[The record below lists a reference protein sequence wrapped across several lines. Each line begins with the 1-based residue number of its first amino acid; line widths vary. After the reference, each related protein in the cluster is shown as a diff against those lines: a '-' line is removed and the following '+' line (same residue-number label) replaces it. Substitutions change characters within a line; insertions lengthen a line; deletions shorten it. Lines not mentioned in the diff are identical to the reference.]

1 MLLRKDAECFS
12 VRSEDS
18 VRETEG
24 DRERERETEGE
35 RERERREKRGKEKRL
50 GREDRGRERLRER
63 SRGAKDT
70 DRAGRGTENRT
81 GALGEPLRIFWGSP
95 VNVNMGSVTGA
106 ILKTLLL
113 LSTQNWNRVE
123 AGNSYDC
130 DDPLVSALPQASFS
144 SSSELSSSHGPG
156 FARLNRRD
164 GAGGWSPLVSNKYQ
178 WLQIDLGER
187 MEVTAVATQG
197 GYGSSNWVT
206 SYLLMFSDSGRNWK
220 QYRQEDSIWGFLGNA
235 NADSVVYYRLQPS
248 VKARFLRFLPL
259 EWNPKGRIGM
269 RIEVFGCAYRS
280 EVVDLDGKS
289 SLLYRFDQK
298 SLNSI
303 KDIISLKFK
312 TMQSDGILLH
322 REGPNGDHITLQ
334 LRRGKLFLLINS
346 GEAKL
351 PSTPTLINLT
361 LGSLLDDQHWHSVLI
376 QHLGKQVNFTV
387 DEHRHHFHTQGEFNY
402 LDLDYEISFGGIP
415 APGKSLSFP
424 HKNFRGC
431 LENLYY
437 NGVDIIDL
445 VKQQN
450 PQVNIMGNV
459 SFSCSQPQS
468 LPVTFLSSR
477 SYLELPGSSGEDEVS
492 TTFQFR
498 TWNKAGLLLFSEL
511 QLVSGGLLLFLSDGK
526 LKLSL
531 YQPGKLPS
539 DITAGVGLNDGQ
551 WHSVSLSAKRTQL
564 IVVVDSHVASA
575 VPSLGSEQVY
585 SGGTYYF
592 GGCPDKSF
600 GSKCKSP
607 LGGFQ
612 GCMRLISISNKV
624 VDLISVQQGALGNFS
639 DLQIDSCGISDRCLP
654 NYCEH
659 GGECSQSWSTFHC
672 NCTNTGYRGATCHNS
687 IYEQSCEAYKHKGN
701 TSGFYYIDSDGS
713 GPLGPFLLYCNMTE
727 TAWTIIQHNGSD
739 LTRVRNTNPENPHAG
754 FFEYVASME
763 QLQATI
769 NRAEHCEQELT
780 YYCKKSR
787 LVNKQDGSPLSWW
800 VGRTN
805 ETQTYWGGSSPD
817 PQKCACGLEGNC
829 IDAQYYCNCDA
840 DHNEWTNDTGL
851 LSYKEHLPVTKI
863 VITDTGRPHSEA
875 AYKLGPLLCR
885 GDRSFWNSASF
896 DTEASYLHFP
906 TFHGELSA
914 DVSFFFKTT
923 ASSGVFLENL
933 GITDFIRI
941 ELRSPTVVT
950 FSFDVGNGPF
960 EISVQSPTHFNDNQW
975 HYVKVERNMKEA
987 SIQVDQLIPKTQP
1000 APTDGHVLLQLNSQ
1014 LFVGGTATRQRG
1026 FLGCIRSLQ
1035 LNGMALDL
1043 EERAQVTP
1051 EVQPGCRGHCSSYG
1065 KLCRN
1070 GGKCR
1075 EKPSGF
1081 FCDCTFSAFTGPFC
1095 SNEISAYFGSGSS
1108 VIYNFHENYFLSK
1121 NSSSHAAPF
1130 HGDTKLSREMIK
1142 FSFRTTRTPSLLL
1155 FVSSFY
1161 KEYLSVIIA
1170 KNGSL
1175 QIRYKLNR
1183 YQEPDVVNFDFKN
1196 MADGQLHH
1204 IKINR
1209 EEGVVFVEIDENT
1222 RRQVYLSSGTE
1233 FSAVKSLVL
1242 GRILD
1247 HSDVDQE
1254 TALAAPV
1261 TVTGHVTESSCVA
1274 QAGTDATSRER
1285 THSFADHSGTIDD
1298 REPLTNTIK
1307 SDSAVIGGLIAVV
1320 IFILLCI
1327 TAIAVRIYQQKRL
1340 YKRNEAK
1347 RSENVDSAEAVLK
1360 SELNIQNAVNEN
1372 QKEYFF

>member
-1 MLLRKDAECFS
+1 
-12 VRSEDS
+12 
-18 VRETEG
+18 
-24 DRERERETEGE
+24 
-35 RERERREKRGKEKRL
+35 
-50 GREDRGRERLRER
+50 
-63 SRGAKDT
+63 
-70 DRAGRGTENRT
+70 
-81 GALGEPLRIFWGSP
+81 
-95 VNVNMGSVTGA
+95 MGSVTGA
-106 ILKTLLL
+106 VLKTLLL
-113 LSTQNWNRVE
+113 LSTPNWNRVL
-123 AGNSYDC
+123 AGNSYNC
-130 DDPLVSALPQASFS
+130 DDPLVSTLSQASFS

-187 MEVTAVATQG
+187 MEITAVATQG

-220 QYRQEDSIWGFLGNA
+220 QYRQEDSIWGFVGNA

-248 VKARFLRFLPL
+248 IKARFLRFIPL

-289 SLLYRFDQK
+289 CLLYRFDQK
-298 SLNSI
+298 SLSPI
-303 KDIISLKFK
+303 KDVISLKFK

-322 REGPNGDHITLQ
+322 REGQNGDHITLE

-346 GEAKL
+346 GDAKP
-351 PSTPTLINLT
+351 PSARAPVRLT

-376 QHLGKQVNFTV
+376 QRLGTQVNFTV
-387 DEHRHHFHTQGEFNY
+387 DGHRRRFRAQGEFSS
-402 LDLDYEISFGGIP
+402 LHLDYEISFGGIP
-415 APGKSLSFP
+415 APGKPVSFP
-424 HKNFRGC
+424 HKHFHGC
-431 LENLYY
+431 LENLFYD
-437 NGVDIIDL
+437 GVDIIDL
-445 VKQQN
+445 AKRQD
-450 PQVNIMGNV
+450 PQMIVMGNV

-468 LPVTFLSSR
+468 VPVTFLSPR
-477 SYLELPGSSGEDEVS
+477 SYLALPGSFGEDEIS
-492 TTFQFR
+492 ATFQFR
-498 TWNKAGLLLFSEL
+498 TWNKAGLLLFTEL
-511 QLVSGGLLLFLSDGK
+511 QLVSGGLLLFLNDGK
-526 LKLSL
+526 LKLHL
-531 YQPGKLPS
+531 YHPGKLPS

-551 WHSVSLSAKRTQL
+551 WHSVSLSAKRNYL
-564 IVVVDSHVASA
+564 SVVVDGQVASA
-575 VPSLGSEQVY
+575 SPSQGPEQIY
-585 SGGTYYF
+585 SGGIFYF
-592 GGCPDKSF
+592 GGCPDSSF

-612 GCMRLISISNKV
+612 GCMRLISIRHEV
-624 VDLISVQQGALGNFS
+624 VDLISLQPGALGNFS
-639 DLQIDSCGISDRCLP
+639 DLQIDSCGITDRCLP

-659 GGECSQSWSTFHC
+659 GGECSQSWDTFHC
-672 NCTNTGYRGATCHNS
+672 NCANTGYRGATCHNS

-701 TSGFYYIDSDGS
+701 TSGFYYIDADGS
-713 GPLGPFLLYCNMTE
+713 GPLEPFLLYCNMTE
-727 TAWTIIQHNGSD
+727 TAWTIIQHNGSGV
-739 LTRVRNTNPENPHAG
+739 TRVRNTNPENPYTG

-787 LVNKQDGSPLSWW
+787 LVSKEDGAPLSWW

-805 ETQTYWGGSSPD
+805 ETQTYWGGSLPD
-817 PQKCACGLEGNC
+817 PQKCTCGLEGNC
-829 IDAQYYCNCDA
+829 VDSQYYCNCDA
-840 DHNEWTNDTGL
+840 DRNEWTNDTGF
-851 LSYKEHLPVTKI
+851 LSYKEHLPVTRI

-885 GDRSFWNSASF
+885 GDKLFWNSASF
-896 DTEASYLHFP
+896 NTEASYLHFP

-941 ELRSPTVVT
+941 ELRSPAVVT

-960 EISVQSPTHFNDNQW
+960 EISVQSPTHFSDNQW
-975 HYVKVERNMKEA
+975 HHVRVERNMKEA
-987 SIQVDQLIPKTQP
+987 SVRVDQLSPKTQP
-1000 APTDGHVLLQLNSQ
+1000 APADGHVLLQLNSQ
-1014 LFVGGTATRQRG
+1014 LFV
-1026 FLGCIRSLQ
+1026 
-1035 LNGMALDL
+1035 
-1043 EERAQVTP
+1043 
-1051 EVQPGCRGHCSSYG
+1051 
-1065 KLCRN
+1065 
-1070 GGKCR
+1070 
-1075 EKPSGF
+1075 
-1081 FCDCTFSAFTGPFC
+1081 
-1095 SNEISAYFGSGSS
+1095 EISAYFGSGSS
-1108 VIYNFHENYFLSK
+1108 VIYNFQENYSLSK
-1121 NSSSHAAPF
+1121 NSSSHAASF
-1130 HGDTKLSREMIK
+1130 HGDTRLSRETIK

-1155 FVSSFY
+1155 YLSSFY
-1161 KEYLSVIIA
+1161 KEYLSVILA

-1204 IKINR
+1204 VKINR
-1209 EEGVVFVEIDENT
+1209 EEAVVFVEIDESM
-1222 RRQVYLSSGTE
+1222 RRQVHLASGTE
-1233 FSAVKSLVL
+1233 LSAVRSLVL
-1242 GRILD
+1242 GRIIE

-1254 TALAAPV
+1254 TALAGAQGFLGCLSAVQVSHVAPLKAALQPSRPAPI
-1261 TVTGHVTESSCVA
+1261 TVSGHVTESSCVA

-1285 THSFADHSGTIDD
+1285 THSFADHSGTRDD
-1298 REPLTNTIK
+1298 REPLTKTIK

-1327 TAIAVRIYQQKRL
+1327 AAIAVRIYQQKRL

-1347 RSENVDSAEAVLK
+1347 RSENVDNAEAVLK
-1360 SELNIQNAVNEN
+1360 SELNIQNPVKEN

>member
-1 MLLRKDAECFS
+1 MR
-12 VRSEDS
+12 
-18 VRETEG
+18 
-24 DRERERETEGE
+24 
-35 RERERREKRGKEKRL
+35 
-50 GREDRGRERLRER
+50 
-63 SRGAKDT
+63 
-70 DRAGRGTENRT
+70 
-81 GALGEPLRIFWGSP
+81 P
-95 VNVNMGSVTGA
+95 VTGA
-106 ILKTLLL
+106 VLKTLLL
-113 LSTQNWNRVE
+113 LSTPNWNRVL

-130 DDPLVSALPQASFS
+130 DDPLVSALSQASFS
-144 SSSELSSSHGPG
+144 SSSELSSSYGPG

-187 MEVTAVATQG
+187 MEITAVATQG

-220 QYRQEDSIWGFLGNA
+220 QYRQEDSIWGFSGNA

-248 VKARFLRFLPL
+248 IKARFLRFIPL
-259 EWNPKGRIGM
+259 EWNPRGRIGM

-289 SLLYRFDQK
+289 CLLYRFDQK
-298 SLNSI
+298 SLSPI

-322 REGPNGDHITLQ
+322 RQGQNGDHITLE
-334 LRRGKLFLLINS
+334 LRRGKLFLVINS

-351 PSTPTLINLT
+351 PSTHSPISLT

-376 QHLGKQVNFTV
+376 QRLGKQVNFTV
-387 DEHRHHFHTQGEFNY
+387 DEHRHRFHAQGEFSY
-402 LDLDYEISFGGIP
+402 LHLDYEISFGGIP
-415 APGKSLSFP
+415 APGKSASFP
-424 HKNFRGC
+424 HKHFHGC

-437 NGVDIIDL
+437 NGVDVIDL
-445 VKQQN
+445 AKQQN
-450 PQVNIMGNV
+450 PQIIIMGNV
-459 SFSCSQPQS
+459 LFSCSEPQS
-468 LPVTFLSSR
+468 VPVTFLSPR
-477 SYLELPGSSGEDEVS
+477 SYLALPGSSGENEVS
-492 TTFQFR
+492 ATFQFR
-498 TWNKAGLLLFSEL
+498 TWNKEGLLLFSEL
-511 QLVSGGLLLFLSDGK
+511 QLVSGGLLLFLNDGR
-526 LKLSL
+526 LKVNL
-531 YQPGKLPS
+531 YHPGKLPS
-539 DITAGVGLNDGQ
+539 DITAG
-551 WHSVSLSAKRTQL
+551 
-564 IVVVDSHVASA
+564 
-575 VPSLGSEQVY
+575 
-585 SGGTYYF
+585 
-592 GGCPDKSF
+592 CPDNSF

-612 GCMRLISISNKV
+612 GCMRLISINHKM
-624 VDLISVQQGALGNFS
+624 VDLISVQQESLGNFS
-639 DLQIDSCGISDRCLP
+639 DLQIDSCGITDRCLP

-659 GGECSQSWSTFHC
+659 GGQCSQTWDTFHC

-687 IYEQSCEAYKHKGN
+687 IYEQSCEAYKHRGN
-701 TSGFYYIDSDGS
+701 TSGFYYIDADGS
-713 GPLGPFLLYCNMTE
+713 GPLEPFLLYCNMTE
-727 TAWTIIQHNGSD
+727 TAWTIIQHNGSEV
-739 LTRVRNTNPENPHAG
+739 TRVRGTNPENPYAG

-763 QLQATI
+763 QLQATV

-787 LVNKQDGSPLSWW
+787 LVNKEDGTPLSWW

-805 ETQTYWGGSSPD
+805 ETQTYWGGSLPD
-817 PQKCACGLEGNC
+817 PQKCTCGLEGNC
-829 IDAQYYCNCDA
+829 IDSQYYCNCDA
-840 DHNEWTNDTGL
+840 DRNEWTNDTGF

-863 VITDTGRPHSEA
+863 VITDTGRPHSAA

-885 GDRSFWNSASF
+885 GDRLFWNSASF
-896 DTEASYLHFP
+896 NTEASYLHFP

-941 ELRSPTVVT
+941 ELRSPAVVT

-960 EISVQSPTHFNDNQW
+960 EISVQSPTHFSDNQW
-975 HYVKVERNMKEA
+975 HHVRVERNTKEA
-987 SIQVDQLIPKTQP
+987 SVQVDQLSPRTQP
-1000 APTDGHVLLQLNSQ
+1000 APADGHVLLQLNSQ

-1043 EERAQVTP
+1043 EERAKVTP
-1051 EVQPGCRGHCSSYG
+1051 GVEPGCRGHCSSYG
-1065 KLCRN
+1065 KLCHN

-1081 FCDCTFSAFTGPFC
+1081 SCDCTSSAYAGPFC
-1095 SNEISAYFGSGSS
+1095 SDEISAYFGSGSS
-1108 VIYNFHENYFLSK
+1108 VIYNFQENYSLSK
-1121 NSSSHAAPF
+1121 NSSSHAASF
-1130 HGDTKLSREMIK
+1130 HGDMRLSRETIK

-1155 FVSSFY
+1155 YVNSFY

-1183 YQEPDVVNFDFKN
+1183 HQEPDVVNFDFKN

-1204 IKINR
+1204 VKINR
-1209 EEGVVFVEIDENT
+1209 EEAVVFVEIDGKA
-1222 RRQVYLSSGTE
+1222 RRQVHLASGTE
-1233 FSAVKSLVL
+1233 LSAVRSLVL
-1242 GRILD
+1242 GRILE

-1254 TALAAPV
+1254 TALAGAQGFLGCLSAVQVSHVVPLKAALHRSRPAPI
-1261 TVTGHVTESSCVA
+1261 TISGHVTESSCVA

-1285 THSFADHSGTIDD
+1285 THSFADHSGTRDD
-1298 REPLTNTIK
+1298 REPVTNTIK

-1340 YKRNEAK
+1340 YRRNEAK

-1360 SELNIQNAVNEN
+1360 SELNTQNAVSEN

>member
-1 MLLRKDAECFS
+1 
-12 VRSEDS
+12 
-18 VRETEG
+18 
-24 DRERERETEGE
+24 
-35 RERERREKRGKEKRL
+35 
-50 GREDRGRERLRER
+50 
-63 SRGAKDT
+63 
-70 DRAGRGTENRT
+70 
-81 GALGEPLRIFWGSP
+81 
-95 VNVNMGSVTGA
+95 MGSVTGA
-106 ILKTLLL
+106 VLKTLLL

-206 SYLLMFSDSGRNWK
+206 SYLLMFSDSGWNWK
-220 QYRQEDSIWGFLGNA
+220 QYRQEDSIWGFSGNA

-248 VKARFLRFLPL
+248 IKARFLRFLPL

-298 SLNSI
+298 SLSPI
-303 KDIISLKFK
+303 KDIVSLKFK

-334 LRRGKLFLLINS
+334 LRRGRLFLVINS

-351 PSTPTLINLT
+351 PSTSTLVNLT

-376 QHLGKQVNFTV
+376 QRLGKQVNFTV
-387 DEHRHHFHTQGEFNY
+387 DEHRHHFHAQGEFNFAN
-402 LDLDYEISFGGIP
+402 LDYEISFGGIP
-415 APGKSLSFP
+415 APGKSVSFP
-424 HKNFRGC
+424 HRNFHGC

-445 VKQQN
+445 AKQQK
-450 PQVNIMGNV
+450 PQLIAMGNV

-468 LPVTFLSSR
+468 MPVTFLSSR
-477 SYLELPGSSGEDEVS
+477 SYLALPDFSGEEEVS
-492 TTFQFR
+492 ATFQFR

-511 QLVSGGLLLFLSDGK
+511 QLVSRGILLFLSDGK
-526 LKLSL
+526 LKLNL

-551 WHSVSLSAKRTQL
+551 WHSVSLSAKKNHLSVAVDGQL
-564 IVVVDSHVASA
+564 ASA
-575 VPSLGSEQVY
+575 APPLGPEQIY
-585 SGGTYYF
+585 SDGTYYF

-612 GCMRLISISNKV
+612 GCMRLISIGGRV
-624 VDLISVQQGALGNFS
+624 VDLISVQQGSLGNFS
-639 DLQIDSCGISDRCLP
+639 DLQIDSCGISDRCSP

-659 GGECSQSWSTFHC
+659 GGECSQSWSAFHC

-687 IYEQSCEAYKHKGN
+687 IYEQSCEAYKHRGN

-713 GPLGPFLLYCNMTE
+713 GPLEPFLLYCNMTE
-727 TAWTIIQHNGSD
+727 TTWTIIQHNGSD
-739 LTRVRNTNPENPHAG
+739 LTRVRNTNPENPYAG

-769 NRAEHCEQELT
+769 NRAEHCEQEFT

-787 LVNKQDGSPLSWW
+787 LVNKQDGTPLSWW

-817 PQKCACGLEGNC
+817 LQKCSCGLEGNC
-829 IDAQYYCNCDA
+829 IDSQYYCNCDA
-840 DHNEWTNDTGL
+840 DRNEWTNDTGL

-863 VITDTGRPHSEA
+863 VITDTGRLHSEA

-975 HYVKVERNMKEA
+975 HHVRIERNMKEA
-987 SIQVDQLIPKTQP
+987 TLQVDQLTPKTQP
-1000 APTDGHVLLQLNSQ
+1000 APADGHVLLQLNSQ
-1014 LFVGGTATRQRG
+1014 LFV
-1026 FLGCIRSLQ
+1026 
-1035 LNGMALDL
+1035 
-1043 EERAQVTP
+1043 
-1051 EVQPGCRGHCSSYG
+1051 
-1065 KLCRN
+1065 
-1070 GGKCR
+1070 
-1075 EKPSGF
+1075 
-1081 FCDCTFSAFTGPFC
+1081 
-1095 SNEISAYFGSGSS
+1095 EISAYFGSGSS
-1108 VIYNFHENYFLSK
+1108 VIYNFQENYLLSK
-1121 NSSSHAAPF
+1121 NSSSHAASF
-1130 HGDTKLSREMIK
+1130 HGDMKLSREMIK

-1170 KNGSL
+1170 KNGSF

-1183 YQEPDVVNFDFKN
+1183 YQDPDVVNFDFKN

-1204 IKINR
+1204 IVINR
-1209 EEGVVFVEIDENT
+1209 EEGVVFIEIDNNT
-1222 RRQVYLSSGTE
+1222 RRQVHLSSGTE

-1242 GRILD
+1242 GRILE

-1254 TALAAPV
+1254 TALAGAQGFTGCLSAVQLSHVAPLKAALHPSHPDPV
-1261 TVTGHVTESSCVA
+1261 TVIGHVTESSCVA
-1274 QAGTDATSRER
+1274 QPGTDATSRER
-1285 THSFADHSGTIDD
+1285 THSFSDHSGTIDD
-1298 REPLTNTIK
+1298 KEPLANAIK

-1340 YKRNEAK
+1340 YKRSEAK

>member
-1 MLLRKDAECFS
+1 MRSIPGAVLR
-12 VRSEDS
+12 
-18 VRETEG
+18 
-24 DRERERETEGE
+24 
-35 RERERREKRGKEKRL
+35 
-50 GREDRGRERLRER
+50 
-63 SRGAKDT
+63 
-70 DRAGRGTENRT
+70 
-81 GALGEPLRIFWGSP
+81 
-95 VNVNMGSVTGA
+95 
-106 ILKTLLL
+106 TLLL
-113 LSTQNWNRVE
+113 LSTQNWNKVE

-187 MEVTAVATQG
+187 MEITSVATQG

-220 QYRQEDSIWGFLGNA
+220 QYRQEDSIWGFSGNV

-248 VKARFLRFLPL
+248 IKARFLRFIPL

-269 RIEVFGCAYRS
+269 RIEAFGCAYRS
-280 EVVDLDGKS
+280 EVIDLDGKS

-298 SLNSI
+298 SLSPI

-322 REGPNGDHITLQ
+322 RAGPSGDYITLE
-334 LRRGKLFLLINS
+334 LKRGKLFLLINS
-346 GEAKL
+346 GAARL
-351 PSTPTLINLT
+351 PSTHALVNLT

-376 QHLGKQVNFTV
+376 QRLGKQVNFTV
-387 DEHRHHFHTQGEFNY
+387 DEHRHRFHTQGEFSY
-402 LDLDYEISFGGIP
+402 LDLDYEISFGGIS
-415 APGKSLSFP
+415 APSKSVSFS
-424 HKNFRGC
+424 HNNFHGC
-431 LENLYY
+431 LENLYF

-445 VKQQN
+445 AKKQK
-450 PQVNIMGNV
+450 PQIVIKGNV

-468 LPVTFLSSR
+468 VPLTFLSSR
-477 SYLELPGSSGEDEVS
+477 SYLALSTFSREDEILVS
-492 TTFQFR
+492 FQFR

-511 QLVSGGLLLFLSDGK
+511 QLLSGGLLLLLSDGR
-526 LKLSL
+526 LKLNL
-531 YQPGKLPS
+531 HPPGKLPS
-539 DITAGVGLNDGQ
+539 DITAGVGLSNGQ
-551 WHSVSLSAKRTQL
+551 WHSIALYAKRNHL
-564 IVVVDSHVASA
+564 SLMVDGHMTSAS
-575 VPSLGSEQVY
+575 PLGTEIY

-592 GGCPDKSF
+592 GGCPEKSF
-600 GSKCKSP
+600 ASKCKSP

-612 GCMRLISISNKV
+612 GCMRLISISNEV
-624 VDLISVQQGALGNFS
+624 VDLILVQQGSLGNFS

-672 NCTNTGYRGATCHNS
+672 NCTNTGYTGATCHSS
-687 IYEQSCEAYKHKGN
+687 IYEQSCEAYKHRGN
-701 TSGFYYIDSDGS
+701 ASGLYYVDSDGS
-713 GPLGPFLLYCNMTE
+713 GPLGPFLLFCNMTE
-727 TAWTIIQHNGSD
+727 TAWTVIQHNGSD
-739 LTRVRNTNPENPHAG
+739 LTRVRNTHPGNPYAG
-754 FFEYVASME
+754 FFEYMASME

-769 NRAEHCEQELT
+769 NRAEHCEQELA

-787 LVNKQDGSPLSWW
+787 LVSQQDGTPFSWW

-805 ETQTYWGGSSPD
+805 ETQTYWGGSVPD
-817 PQKCACGLEGNC
+817 PQKCTCGLEGNC
-829 IDAQYYCNCDA
+829 IDDQYHCNCDA
-840 DHNEWTNDTGL
+840 DRSEWTNDTGF

-875 AYKLGPLLCR
+875 AYKLGPLICQ
-885 GDRSFWNSASF
+885 GDKSFWNSASF
-896 DTEASYLHFP
+896 NTEASYLHFP

-923 ASSGVFLENL
+923 ALSGVFLENL

-941 ELRSPTVVT
+941 ELRSPTTVT

-960 EISVQSPTHFNDNQW
+960 EISVQSPTQFNDNQW
-975 HYVKVERNMKEA
+975 HHVRVERNMKEA
-987 SIQVDQLIPKTQP
+987 SIQVDQLSPKIQAAP
-1000 APTDGHVLLQLNSQ
+1000 ADGHVLLQLNSQ

-1043 EERAQVTP
+1043 EERATVTP
-1051 EVQPGCRGHCSSYG
+1051 GVQPGCRGHCGSYG
-1065 KLCRN
+1065 KLCRH
-1070 GGKCR
+1070 GGRCR
-1075 EKPSGF
+1075 EKPRGF
-1081 FCDCTFSAFTGPFC
+1081 FCDCASSAYTGPFC
-1095 SNEISAYFGSGSS
+1095 AEEISAYFGSGSS
-1108 VIYNFHENYFLSK
+1108 VIYNFQENYSLSR

-1130 HGDTKLSREMIK
+1130 HGDMKLSREMIT

-1155 FVSSFY
+1155 YLSSFY

-1170 KNGSL
+1170 KNGSF

-1183 YQEPDVVNFDFKN
+1183 YQEPDVINFDFKS

-1204 IKINR
+1204 VKINR
-1209 EEGVVFVEIDENT
+1209 EEEVVFVEIDENA
-1222 RRQVYLSSGTE
+1222 RRQVFLSSGSE
-1233 FSAVKSLVL
+1233 FTAVKSLVL
-1242 GRILD
+1242 GRILE
-1247 HSDVDQE
+1247 HGEVDPDTSLAGAQGF
-1254 TALAAPV
+1254 TGCLSAVQLSHVAPLKAALRPSHPAPV
-1261 TVTGHVTESSCVA
+1261 TITGHVAESSCVA
-1274 QAGTDATSRER
+1274 PAGTDATSRER
-1285 THSFADHSGTIDD
+1285 THSFTDHSGTMDD
-1298 REPLTNTIK
+1298 REPLTNVIK

-1360 SELNIQNAVNEN
+1360 SELNVQNAVNEN

>member
-1 MLLRKDAECFS
+1 
-12 VRSEDS
+12 
-18 VRETEG
+18 
-24 DRERERETEGE
+24 
-35 RERERREKRGKEKRL
+35 
-50 GREDRGRERLRER
+50 
-63 SRGAKDT
+63 
-70 DRAGRGTENRT
+70 
-81 GALGEPLRIFWGSP
+81 
-95 VNVNMGSVTGA
+95 MGSITRAV
-106 ILKTLLL
+106 LKTLLL
-113 LSTQNWNRVE
+113 LSTPNWNKVL
-123 AGNSYDC
+123 AGNSYNC
-130 DDPLVSALPQASFS
+130 DDPLVSALSQASFS

-187 MEVTAVATQG
+187 MEITAVATQG

-220 QYRQEDSIWGFLGNA
+220 QYRQEDSIWGFSGNA

-248 VKARFLRFLPL
+248 IKARFLRFIPL

-298 SLNSI
+298 SLSPR

-322 REGPNGDHITLQ
+322 REGQSGDHITLE
-334 LRRGKLFLLINS
+334 LRKGKLFLLINS

-351 PSTPTLINLT
+351 PSTHTPITLT
-361 LGSLLDDQHWHSVLI
+361 LGSLLDDQHWHSVLV

-387 DEHRHHFHTQGEFNY
+387 DEHRHLFHAQGEFSY
-402 LDLDYEISFGGIP
+402 LHLDYE
-415 APGKSLSFP
+415 
-424 HKNFRGC
+424 
-431 LENLYY
+431 
-437 NGVDIIDL
+437 
-445 VKQQN
+445 
-450 PQVNIMGNV
+450 GNV
-459 SFSCSQPQS
+459 SFSCSQLQS
-468 LPVTFLSSR
+468 VPVTFLSPR
-477 SYLELPGSSGEDEVS
+477 SYLALPGSSRKDEVS
-492 TTFQFR
+492 ATFQFR
-498 TWNKAGLLLFSEL
+498 TWNKAGLLLFCEL
-511 QLVSGGLLLFLSDGK
+511 PLVSGGLLLFLNDGK
-526 LKLSL
+526 LKLNF
-531 YQPGKLPS
+531 YHPGKLSS
-539 DITAGVGLNDGQ
+539 DITAGAGLNDGQ
-551 WHSVSLSAKRTQL
+551 WHSISLFAKRNHL
-564 IVVVDSHVASA
+564 SVVVDGQVASA
-575 VPSLGSEQVY
+575 APSLGPEQIF

-592 GGCPDKSF
+592 GGCPDSSF
-600 GSKCKSP
+600 GSSCKSP
-607 LGGFQ
+607 FGGFQ

-624 VDLISVQQGALGNFS
+624 VDLISAQQGSLGNFS
-639 DLQIDSCGISDRCLP
+639 DLQIDSCGITDRCLP

-659 GGECSQSWSTFHC
+659 GGECSQSWDTFHC
-672 NCTNTGYRGATCHNS
+672 NCANTGYTGATCHNS

-701 TSGFYYIDSDGS
+701 TSGFYYVDADGS
-713 GPLGPFLLYCNMTE
+713 GPLEPFLLYCNMTE

-739 LTRVRNTNPENPHAG
+739 VTRVRNTSPENPYAG
-754 FFEYVASME
+754 FFQYVARME
-763 QLQATI
+763 QLQAAI

-805 ETQTYWGGSSPD
+805 ETQTYWGGSLPD
-817 PQKCACGLEGNC
+817 LQKCTCGLDGSC
-829 IDAQYYCNCDA
+829 IDSQYYCNCDA
-840 DHNEWTNDTGL
+840 DRNEWTNDTGF

-885 GDRSFWNSASF
+885 GDRLFWNSASF
-896 DTEASYLHFP
+896 NTEASYLHFP

-941 ELRSPTVVT
+941 ELRSPAIVT

-960 EISVQSPTHFNDNQW
+960 EISVQSPSHFSDNQW
-975 HYVKVERNMKEA
+975 HHVRVERNMKEA
-987 SIQVDQLIPKTQP
+987 SVQVDQLPPKTQP
-1000 APTDGHVLLQLNSQ
+1000 APADGHVLLQLNSQ

-1035 LNGMALDL
+1035 LNGVALDL
-1043 EERAQVTP
+1043 EERATVTP
-1051 EVQPGCRGHCSSYG
+1051 GVEPGCRGHCSSYG
-1065 KLCRN
+1065 KLCHH
-1070 GGKCR
+1070 GGRCR
-1075 EKPSGF
+1075 EKPRGF
-1081 FCDCTFSAFTGPFC
+1081 SCDCTLSAYTGPFC
-1095 SNEISAYFGSGSS
+1095 SDEISAYFGSGSS
-1108 VIYNFHENYFLSK
+1108 VIYNFQENYSLSR
-1121 NSSSHAAPF
+1121 NSSSHAASF
-1130 HGDTKLSREMIK
+1130 HGDTRLSRETIR

-1155 FVSSFY
+1155 YVSSFY

-1175 QIRYKLNR
+1175 QIRYKLNT

-1204 IKINR
+1204 VKIRR
-1209 EEGVVFVEIDENT
+1209 EEAVVFVEIDENA
-1222 RRQVYLSSGTE
+1222 RRQVHLASGTE
-1233 FSAVKSLVL
+1233 FSAVRSLVL
-1242 GRILD
+1242 GRILE
-1247 HSDVDQE
+1247 HSDVDQD
-1254 TALAAPV
+1254 TALAGAQGFLGCLSAVQLSHVAPLKAALHPSRPAPI
-1261 TVTGHVTESSCVA
+1261 TVSGHVTESSCVA

-1285 THSFADHSGTIDD
+1285 THSFADHSGTRDD
-1298 REPLTNTIK
+1298 REPLTNTIR

-1327 TAIAVRIYQQKRL
+1327 AAIAVRIYQQKRL
-1340 YKRNEAK
+1340 YQRNEAK

-1360 SELNIQNAVNEN
+1360 SELKIQNTVGEN

>member
-1 MLLRKDAECFS
+1 
-12 VRSEDS
+12 
-18 VRETEG
+18 
-24 DRERERETEGE
+24 
-35 RERERREKRGKEKRL
+35 
-50 GREDRGRERLRER
+50 
-63 SRGAKDT
+63 
-70 DRAGRGTENRT
+70 
-81 GALGEPLRIFWGSP
+81 
-95 VNVNMGSVTGA
+95 MGSVAGA
-106 ILKTLLL
+106 VLKTLLL
-113 LSTQNWNRVE
+113 LSTQNWNRVI

-130 DDPLVSALPQASFS
+130 DEPLVSALSPASFS

-187 MEVTAVATQG
+187 MEITAVATQG

-220 QYRQEDSIWGFLGNA
+220 QYRQEDSIWGFSGNA

-248 VKARFLRFLPL
+248 IKARFLRFIPL
-259 EWNPKGRIGM
+259 EWNPRGRIGM

-289 SLLYRFDQK
+289 SLVYRFDQN
-298 SLNSI
+298 SLSPI
-303 KDIISLKFK
+303 KDVISLKFK

-322 REGPNGDHITLQ
+322 REGQNGDHITLD

-346 GEAKL
+346 GETKL
-351 PSTPTLINLT
+351 PSAHTLINLT

-376 QHLGKQVNFTV
+376 QRLGRQVNFTV
-387 DEHRHHFHTQGEFNY
+387 DEHRHRFHAQGEFSY

-415 APGKSLSFP
+415 APGKSVSFP
-424 HKNFRGC
+424 HKNFHGC
-431 LENLYY
+431 LENLFY

-445 VKQQN
+445 AKQQK
-450 PQVNIMGNV
+450 PEIITMGNV
-459 SFSCSQPQS
+459 SFSCSQSQS
-468 LPVTFLSSR
+468 VPVTFLSPR
-477 SYLELPGSSGEDEVS
+477 SYLALPGFSGEDELS
-492 TTFQFR
+492 ATFQFR

-511 QLVSGGLLLFLSDGK
+511 QLVSGGLLLFLNDGK
-526 LKLSL
+526 LKLNL

-551 WHSVSLSAKRTQL
+551 WHSISLSAKRNHL
-564 IVVVDSHVASA
+564 SVVVDGQVASVA
-575 VPSLGSEQVY
+575 SSLGSEQTY

-592 GGCPDKSF
+592 GGCPDNSF
-600 GSKCKSP
+600 GSKCKNP

-612 GCMRLISISNKV
+612 GCMRLISVSNKV
-624 VDLISVQQGALGNFS
+624 VDLISVQQGSLGNFS
-639 DLQIDSCGISDRCLP
+639 DLQIDSCGITDRCLP

-659 GGECSQSWSTFHC
+659 GGECSQSWNTFHC
-672 NCTNTGYRGATCHNS
+672 NCANTGYTGATCHNS
-687 IYEQSCEAYKHKGN
+687 IYEQSCESYKHRGN
-701 TSGFYYIDSDGS
+701 TSGFYYIDTDGS
-713 GPLGPFLLYCNMTE
+713 GPLEPFLLYCNMTE
-727 TAWTIIQHNGSD
+727 TAWTVIQHNGSD
-739 LTRVRNTNPENPHAG
+739 LTRVRNTNPENPYAG

-769 NRAEHCEQELT
+769 NLADHCEQELT

-787 LVNKQDGSPLSWW
+787 LADKQDGRPLSWW

-805 ETQTYWGGSSPD
+805 ETQTYWGGSLPD
-817 PQKCACGLEGNC
+817 PQKCTCGLEGNC
-829 IDAQYYCNCDA
+829 IDSQYYCNCDA
-840 DHNEWTNDTGL
+840 DRNEWTNDTGF
-851 LSYKEHLPVTKI
+851 LSYKEHLPVRKI
-863 VITDTGRPHSEA
+863 VVTDTGRPHSEA

-896 DTEASYLHFP
+896 NTEASYLHFP

-941 ELRSPTVVT
+941 ELRSPAVVT

-975 HYVKVERNMKEA
+975 HHVKVERNMKEA
-987 SIQVDQLIPKTQP
+987 TIQVDQLLPKTQP

-1014 LFVGGTATRQRG
+1014 LFV
-1026 FLGCIRSLQ
+1026 
-1035 LNGMALDL
+1035 
-1043 EERAQVTP
+1043 
-1051 EVQPGCRGHCSSYG
+1051 
-1065 KLCRN
+1065 
-1070 GGKCR
+1070 
-1075 EKPSGF
+1075 
-1081 FCDCTFSAFTGPFC
+1081 
-1095 SNEISAYFGSGSS
+1095 EISAYFGSGSS
-1108 VIYNFHENYFLSK
+1108 VIYNFQENYSLSK
-1121 NSSSHAAPF
+1121 NSSSHAASF
-1130 HGDTKLSREMIK
+1130 HGDMKLSREMIK
-1142 FSFRTTRTPSLLL
+1142 FSFRTARAPSLLL
-1155 FVSSFY
+1155 YVSSFY

-1204 IKINR
+1204 VEINR
-1209 EEGVVFVEIDENT
+1209 EEGVLFVEIDDNA
-1222 RRQVYLSSGTE
+1222 RRQVHLSSGTE
-1233 FSAVKSLVL
+1233 LSAIKSLVL
-1242 GRILD
+1242 GRISEY
-1247 HSDVDQE
+1247 SDIDQE
-1254 TALAAPV
+1254 TALAGAQGFLGCLSAVQLSHVAPLKAALQPSHPAPV
-1261 TVTGHVTESSCVA
+1261 TISGHVTESSCVS

-1285 THSFADHSGTIDD
+1285 THSFADHSGTRDD
-1298 REPLTNTIK
+1298 REPLANAIR

-1327 TAIAVRIYQQKRL
+1327 AAIAVRIYQQKRL

-1360 SELNIQNAVNEN
+1360 SELNIQSAVNEN

>member
-1 MLLRKDAECFS
+1 
-12 VRSEDS
+12 
-18 VRETEG
+18 
-24 DRERERETEGE
+24 
-35 RERERREKRGKEKRL
+35 
-50 GREDRGRERLRER
+50 
-63 SRGAKDT
+63 
-70 DRAGRGTENRT
+70 
-81 GALGEPLRIFWGSP
+81 
-95 VNVNMGSVTGA
+95 MGSVTGA
-106 ILKTLLL
+106 VLKTLLL

-206 SYLLMFSDSGRNWK
+206 SYLLMFSDSGWNWK
-220 QYRQEDSIWGFLGNA
+220 QYRQEDSIWGFSGNA

-289 SLLYRFDQK
+289 SLLYKFDQK
-298 SLNSI
+298 SLSPI

-334 LRRGKLFLLINS
+334 LRRGRLFLLINS

-351 PSTPTLINLT
+351 PSTSTLVNLT

-376 QHLGKQVNFTV
+376 QRLGKQVNFTV
-387 DEHRHHFHTQGEFNY
+387 DEHRHHFHAQGEFNFVN
-402 LDLDYEISFGGIP
+402 LDYE
-415 APGKSLSFP
+415 
-424 HKNFRGC
+424 
-431 LENLYY
+431 
-437 NGVDIIDL
+437 
-445 VKQQN
+445 
-450 PQVNIMGNV
+450 GNV

-468 LPVTFLSSR
+468 MPVTFLSSR
-477 SYLELPGSSGEDEVS
+477 SYLALPDFSGEEEVS
-492 TTFQFR
+492 ATFQFR

-511 QLVSGGLLLFLSDGK
+511 QLVSGGILLFLSDGK
-526 LKLSL
+526 LKLNL

-551 WHSVSLSAKRTQL
+551 WHSVSLSAKKNHLSVAVDGQL
-564 IVVVDSHVASA
+564 ASA
-575 VPSLGSEQVY
+575 APLLGPEQIY
-585 SGGTYYF
+585 SDGTYYF

-612 GCMRLISISNKV
+612 GCMRLISIGGRV
-624 VDLISVQQGALGNFS
+624 VDLISVQQGSLGNFS
-639 DLQIDSCGISDRCLP
+639 DLQIDSCGISDRCSP

-659 GGECSQSWSTFHC
+659 GGECSQSWSAFHC

-687 IYEQSCEAYKHKGN
+687 IYEQSCEAYKHRGN

-713 GPLGPFLLYCNMTE
+713 GPLEPFLLYCNMTE
-727 TAWTIIQHNGSD
+727 TTWTIIQHNGSD
-739 LTRVRNTNPENPHAG
+739 LTRVRNTNPENPYAG

-769 NRAEHCEQELT
+769 NRAEHCEQEFT

-787 LVNKQDGSPLSWW
+787 LVNKQDGTPLSWW

-817 PQKCACGLEGNC
+817 LQKCTCGLEGNC
-829 IDAQYYCNCDA
+829 IDSQYYCNCDA
-840 DHNEWTNDTGL
+840 DRNEWTNDTGL

-863 VITDTGRPHSEA
+863 VITDTGRLHSEA

-975 HYVKVERNMKEA
+975 HHVRIERNMKEA
-987 SIQVDQLIPKTQP
+987 TLQVDQLTPKTQP
-1000 APTDGHVLLQLNSQ
+1000 APADGHVLLQLNSQ

-1035 LNGMALDL
+1035 LNGMTLDL

-1075 EKPSGF
+1075 ERPIGF
-1081 FCDCTFSAFTGPFC
+1081 FCDCTFSAYTGPFC

-1108 VIYNFHENYFLSK
+1108 VIYNFQENYLLSK
-1121 NSSSHAAPF
+1121 NSSSHAASF
-1130 HGDTKLSREMIK
+1130 HGDMKLSREMIK

-1183 YQEPDVVNFDFKN
+1183 YQDPDVVNFDFKN

-1204 IKINR
+1204 IVINR
-1209 EEGVVFVEIDENT
+1209 EEGVVFIEIDNNT
-1222 RRQVYLSSGTE
+1222 RRQVHLSSGTE

-1242 GRILD
+1242 GRILE

-1254 TALAAPV
+1254 TALAGAQGFTGCLSAVQLSHVAPLKAALHPSHPDPV

-1274 QAGTDATSRER
+1274 QPGTDATSRER

-1298 REPLTNTIK
+1298 KEPLANAIK

-1340 YKRNEAK
+1340 YKRSEAK

>member
-1 MLLRKDAECFS
+1 
-12 VRSEDS
+12 
-18 VRETEG
+18 
-24 DRERERETEGE
+24 
-35 RERERREKRGKEKRL
+35 
-50 GREDRGRERLRER
+50 
-63 SRGAKDT
+63 
-70 DRAGRGTENRT
+70 
-81 GALGEPLRIFWGSP
+81 
-95 VNVNMGSVTGA
+95 MGSVTGVV
-106 ILKTLLL
+106 LKMLLL
-113 LSTQNWNRVE
+113 LSTQNWSTVL

-130 DDPLVSALPQASFS
+130 DDPLVPALPPASFS

-178 WLQIDLGER
+178 WLQIDLGHR
-187 MEVTAVATQG
+187 MEITAVATQG

-220 QYRQEDSIWGFLGNA
+220 QYRREDSIWGFSGNV

-248 VKARFLRFLPL
+248 IKAKFLRFIPL

-289 SLLYRFDQK
+289 SLLYRFDQ
-298 SLNSI
+298 NSMSPV

-322 REGPNGDHITLQ
+322 REGQNGDHITLE
-334 LRRGKLFLLINS
+334 LRRGRLFLLINS

-351 PSTPTLINLT
+351 PSTHMLVNLT

-376 QHLGKQVNFTV
+376 QCLGKQVNFTV
-387 DEHRHHFHTQGEFNY
+387 DEHRRCSHTQGEFSY

-415 APGKSLSFP
+415 AAGKSVSFP
-424 HKNFRGC
+424 QKNFHGC

-445 VKQQN
+445 VKRHK
-450 PQVNIMGNV
+450 PQIIVMGNV

-468 LPVTFLSSR
+468 VPVTFLSSR
-477 SYLELPGSSGEDEVS
+477 SYLALPDTSGEDEVS
-492 TTFQFR
+492 ATFQFR
-498 TWNKAGLLLFSEL
+498 TWNKSGLLLFIEL
-511 QLVSGGLLLFLSDGK
+511 QLVSGGLLLFLHDGK
-526 LKLSL
+526 LRLNF
-531 YQPGKLPS
+531 YQPGRLPT

-551 WHSVSLSAKRTQL
+551 WHSIALSAKRNHL
-564 IVVVDSHVASA
+564 SVMVDSQLASVA
-575 VPSLGSEQVY
+575 PSLGPEQIY
-585 SGGTYYF
+585 PGDTYYF
-592 GGCPDKSF
+592 GGCPDNVF
-600 GSKCKSP
+600 GSKCQSS
-607 LGGFQ
+607 LDGFQ

-639 DLQIDSCGISDRCLP
+639 DLQIDSCGITDRCLP

-659 GGECSQSWSTFHC
+659 GGECSQSWNIFTCDCAH
-672 NCTNTGYRGATCHNS
+672 TGYRGATCHNS
-687 IYEQSCEAYKHKGN
+687 IYEQSCEAYKHRGN

-713 GPLGPFLLYCNMTE
+713 GPLGPFLAYCNMTE

-739 LTRVRNTNPENPHAG
+739 LTRVKSANPESPYAG
-754 FFEYVASME
+754 FFEYVASMD

-769 NRAEHCEQELT
+769 NLAEHCEQELT

-787 LVNKQDGSPLSWW
+787 LVNKQDGTPLSWW
-800 VGRTN
+800 VGRNN
-805 ETQTYWGGSSPD
+805 EMQTYWGGSLPD
-817 PQKCACGLEGNC
+817 PKKCTCGLEGNC
-829 IDAQYYCNCDA
+829 IDSQYYCNCDA
-840 DHNEWTNDTGL
+840 DRNEWTNDTGF

-875 AYKLGPLLCR
+875 VYKLGPLLCR

-896 DTEASYLHFP
+896 NTEASYLHFP

-941 ELRSPTVVT
+941 ELRSPAEVT
-950 FSFDVGNGPF
+950 FSFDVGNGPL
-960 EISVQSPTHFNDNQW
+960 EISVQSPTHFSDNQW
-975 HYVKVERNMKEA
+975 HHVKVERNVKEA
-987 SIQVDQLIPKTQP
+987 SIQVDQLSQKTQP
-1000 APTDGHVLLQLNSQ
+1000 APVDGHALLQLNSQ
-1014 LFVGGTATRQRG
+1014 LFV
-1026 FLGCIRSLQ
+1026 
-1035 LNGMALDL
+1035 
-1043 EERAQVTP
+1043 
-1051 EVQPGCRGHCSSYG
+1051 
-1065 KLCRN
+1065 
-1070 GGKCR
+1070 
-1075 EKPSGF
+1075 
-1081 FCDCTFSAFTGPFC
+1081 
-1095 SNEISAYFGSGSS
+1095 EISAYFGSGSS
-1108 VIYNFHENYFLSK
+1108 VIYNFQENYSLSK
-1121 NSSSHAAPF
+1121 NSSSHAASF
-1130 HGDTKLSREMIK
+1130 HGDMKLSREMIK

-1155 FVSSFY
+1155 YISSFY
-1161 KEYLSVIIA
+1161 NEYLSVIIA

-1183 YQEPDVVNFDFKN
+1183 HQDPDVVNFDFKS

-1204 IKINR
+1204 VKINR
-1209 EEGVVFVEIDENT
+1209 DEGVVFVEIDENT
-1222 RRQVYLSSGTE
+1222 RRQVHLSSGTE

-1242 GRILD
+1242 GRILEL
-1247 HSDVDQE
+1247 SDVDQE
-1254 TALAAPV
+1254 TALAGAQGFMGCLSAVQLSHVAPLKAALHSSHPAPV
-1261 TVTGHVTESSCVA
+1261 TVQGHVTESSCVA
-1274 QAGTDATSRER
+1274 QPGTDATSRER
-1285 THSFADHSGTIDD
+1285 THLFADHSGTTDD
-1298 REPLTNTIK
+1298 REPIANAIR
-1307 SDSAVIGGLIAVV
+1307 SDSAVIGGLIALV

-1347 RSENVDSAEAVLK
+1347 RSENVDSAEGVLK
-1360 SELNIQNAVNEN
+1360 SELNIQNAINEN

>member
-1 MLLRKDAECFS
+1 
-12 VRSEDS
+12 
-18 VRETEG
+18 
-24 DRERERETEGE
+24 
-35 RERERREKRGKEKRL
+35 
-50 GREDRGRERLRER
+50 
-63 SRGAKDT
+63 
-70 DRAGRGTENRT
+70 
-81 GALGEPLRIFWGSP
+81 
-95 VNVNMGSVTGA
+95 MGSVTGA
-106 ILKTLLL
+106 VLKTLLL

-206 SYLLMFSDSGRNWK
+206 SYLLMFSDSGWNWK
-220 QYRQEDSIWGFLGNA
+220 QYRQEDSIWGFSGNA

-248 VKARFLRFLPL
+248 IKARFLRFIPL

-298 SLNSI
+298 SLSPI

-334 LRRGKLFLLINS
+334 LRRGRLFLLINS

-351 PSTPTLINLT
+351 PSTSTLVNLT

-387 DEHRHHFHTQGEFNY
+387 DEHRHHFHAQGEFN
-402 LDLDYEISFGGIP
+402 LMNLDYE
-415 APGKSLSFP
+415 
-424 HKNFRGC
+424 
-431 LENLYY
+431 
-437 NGVDIIDL
+437 
-445 VKQQN
+445 
-450 PQVNIMGNV
+450 GNV

-468 LPVTFLSSR
+468 MPVTFLSSR
-477 SYLELPGSSGEDEVS
+477 SYLALPDFSGEEEVS
-492 TTFQFR
+492 ATFQFR

-511 QLVSGGLLLFLSDGK
+511 QLISGGILLFLSDGK
-526 LKLSL
+526 LKSNL

-551 WHSVSLSAKRTQL
+551 WHSVSLSAKKNHL
-564 IVVVDSHVASA
+564 SVAVDGQMASA
-575 VPSLGSEQVY
+575 ALLLGPEQIY

-612 GCMRLISISNKV
+612 GCMRLISISGKV
-624 VDLISVQQGALGNFS
+624 VDLISVQQGSLGNFS

-687 IYEQSCEAYKHKGN
+687 VYEQSCEAYKHRGN

-713 GPLGPFLLYCNMTE
+713 GPLEPFLLYCNMTE
-727 TAWTIIQHNGSD
+727 TAWTIIQHNSSD
-739 LTRVRNTNPENPHAG
+739 LTKVRNTNPENPYAG

-769 NRAEHCEQELT
+769 NRAEHCEQEFT

-787 LVNKQDGSPLSWW
+787 LVNKQDGTPLSWW

-817 PQKCACGLEGNC
+817 LQKCTCGLEGNC
-829 IDAQYYCNCDA
+829 IDSQYYCNCDA
-840 DHNEWTNDTGL
+840 DRNEWTNDTGL
-851 LSYKEHLPVTKI
+851 LAYKEHLPVTKI
-863 VITDTGRPHSEA
+863 VITDTGRLHSEA

-975 HYVKVERNMKEA
+975 HHVRVERNVKEA
-987 SIQVDQLIPKTQP
+987 SLQVDQLTPKTQP
-1000 APTDGHVLLQLNSQ
+1000 APADGHVLLQLNSQ

-1035 LNGMALDL
+1035 LNGMTLDL

-1075 EKPSGF
+1075 ERPIGF
-1081 FCDCTFSAFTGPFC
+1081 FCDCTFSAYTGPFC

-1108 VIYNFHENYFLSK
+1108 VIYNFQENYLLNK
-1121 NSSSHAAPF
+1121 NSSSHAASF
-1130 HGDTKLSREMIK
+1130 HGDMKLSREMIK

-1175 QIRYKLNR
+1175 QIRYKLNK

-1204 IKINR
+1204 IMINR
-1209 EEGVVFVEIDENT
+1209 EEGVVFIEIDGNT
-1222 RRQVYLSSGTE
+1222 RRQVHLSSGTE

-1242 GRILD
+1242 GRILE

-1254 TALAAPV
+1254 TALAGAQGFTGCLSAVQLSHVAPLKAALHPSHPDPV
-1261 TVTGHVTESSCVA
+1261 TVTGHVTESSCMA
-1274 QAGTDATSRER
+1274 QPGTDATSRER

-1298 REPLTNTIK
+1298 REPLANAIK

-1340 YKRNEAK
+1340 YKRSEAK

>member
-1 MLLRKDAECFS
+1 
-12 VRSEDS
+12 
-18 VRETEG
+18 
-24 DRERERETEGE
+24 
-35 RERERREKRGKEKRL
+35 
-50 GREDRGRERLRER
+50 
-63 SRGAKDT
+63 
-70 DRAGRGTENRT
+70 
-81 GALGEPLRIFWGSP
+81 
-95 VNVNMGSVTGA
+95 MGSVTGA
-106 ILKTLLL
+106 VLKTLLL
-113 LSTQNWNRVE
+113 LSTPNWNRVL

-130 DDPLVSALPQASFS
+130 DDPLVSALSQASFS

-164 GAGGWSPLVSNKYQ
+164 GAGGWSPLVSNQYQ

-187 MEVTAVATQG
+187 MEITAVATQG
-197 GYGSSNWVT
+197 GYGSSDWVT
-206 SYLLMFSDSGRNWK
+206 SYLLMFSDSGGNWK
-220 QYRQEDSIWGFLGNA
+220 QYRQEDSLWGFSGNA

-248 VKARFLRFLPL
+248 IKARFLRFIPL

-280 EVVDLDGKS
+280 EVVDLEGKS
-289 SLLYRFDQK
+289 CLLYRFDQK
-298 SLNSI
+298 SLSPI
-303 KDIISLKFK
+303 KDTISLKFK
-312 TMQSDGILLH
+312 TMRSDGILLH
-322 REGPNGDHITLQ
+322 REGQNGDHITLE

-351 PSTPTLINLT
+351 PSTRGPVSLS
-361 LGSLLDDQHWHSVLI
+361 LGSLLDDQHWHSVLV
-376 QHLGKQVNFTV
+376 QRLGKRVNFTV
-387 DEHRHHFHTQGEFNY
+387 DEHRHRFHAQGEFSY
-402 LDLDYEISFGGIP
+402 LHLDHEISFGGIP
-415 APGKSLSFP
+415 APGKSVSFP
-424 HKNFRGC
+424 HKHFHGC

-445 VKQQN
+445 AKRRN
-450 PQVNIMGNV
+450 PQIIIMGNV

-468 LPVTFLSSR
+468 VPVTFLSPR
-477 SYLELPGSSGEDEVS
+477 SYLALPGFSGEDEVS
-492 TTFQFR
+492 ATFQFQ
-498 TWNKAGLLLFSEL
+498 TWNKAGLLLFVEL
-511 QLVSGGLLLFLSDGK
+511 QLVSGGLLLLLNDGK
-526 LKLSL
+526 LKLNL
-531 YQPGKLPS
+531 YHPGKLPS

-551 WHSVSLSAKRTQL
+551 WHSVSLSAKRNYL
-564 IVVVDSHVASA
+564 SVVVDGQVASA
-575 VPSLGSEQVY
+575 SPSLGPEQIY
-585 SGGTYYF
+585 SGGIYYF
-592 GGCPDKSF
+592 GGCPDNSF
-600 GSKCKSP
+600 GSQCKSP

-612 GCMRLISISNKV
+612 GCMRLISISHKV
-624 VDLISVQQGALGNFS
+624 VDLISVQRGSFGNFS
-639 DLQIDSCGISDRCLP
+639 DLQIDSCGIRDRCLP

-659 GGECSQSWSTFHC
+659 GGECSQSWDTFHC
-672 NCTNTGYRGATCHNS
+672 NCANTGYRGATCHNS

-701 TSGFYYIDSDGS
+701 TSGFYYIDADGS
-713 GPLGPFLLYCNMTE
+713 GPLEPFLLYCNMTE

-739 LTRVRNTNPENPHAG
+739 VTRVRNTNPENPYAG

-769 NRAEHCEQELT
+769 NHAEHCEQELT

-787 LVNKQDGSPLSWW
+787 LVNMEDGTPLSWW

-805 ETQTYWGGSSPD
+805 ETQTYWGGSLPD
-817 PQKCACGLEGNC
+817 PQKCTCGLEGNC
-829 IDAQYYCNCDA
+829 IDPQYYCNCDA
-840 DHNEWTNDTGL
+840 DRSEWTNDTGF

-885 GDRSFWNSASF
+885 GDRLFWNSASF
-896 DTEASYLHFP
+896 NTEASYLHFP

-941 ELRSPTVVT
+941 ELRSPAVVT

-960 EISVQSPTHFNDNQW
+960 EISVQSPTHFSDNQW
-975 HYVKVERNMKEA
+975 HHVRVERNMKEA
-987 SIQVDQLIPKTQP
+987 SVQVDQLSPRTQP
-1000 APTDGHVLLQLNSQ
+1000 APADGHVLLQLNSQ
-1014 LFVGGTATRQRG
+1014 LFV
-1026 FLGCIRSLQ
+1026 
-1035 LNGMALDL
+1035 
-1043 EERAQVTP
+1043 
-1051 EVQPGCRGHCSSYG
+1051 
-1065 KLCRN
+1065 
-1070 GGKCR
+1070 
-1075 EKPSGF
+1075 
-1081 FCDCTFSAFTGPFC
+1081 
-1095 SNEISAYFGSGSS
+1095 EISAYFGSGSS
-1108 VIYNFHENYFLSK
+1108 VIYNFQENYSLSK
-1121 NSSSHAAPF
+1121 NSSSHAASF
-1130 HGDTKLSREMIK
+1130 HGDMRLSRETIK

-1155 FVSSFY
+1155 YVSSFY

-1170 KNGSL
+1170 RNGSL

-1209 EEGVVFVEIDENT
+1209 EEAVVSVEIDENM
-1222 RRQVYLSSGTE
+1222 RRQVHLVSGTE
-1233 FSAVKSLVL
+1233 LSAVRSLVL
-1242 GRILD
+1242 GRILE

-1254 TALAAPV
+1254 TALAGAQGFLGCLSAVQVSHVAPLKAALHPSRPAPI
-1261 TVTGHVTESSCVA
+1261 TISGHVTESTCVA

-1285 THSFADHSGTIDD
+1285 THSFADHSGARDD

-1327 TAIAVRIYQQKRL
+1327 TAIAVRISQQKRS

-1360 SELNIQNAVNEN
+1360 SELNIQNAVGEN

>member
-1 MLLRKDAECFS
+1 MY
-12 VRSEDS
+12 
-18 VRETEG
+18 
-24 DRERERETEGE
+24 
-35 RERERREKRGKEKRL
+35 
-50 GREDRGRERLRER
+50 
-63 SRGAKDT
+63 
-70 DRAGRGTENRT
+70 N
-81 GALGEPLRIFWGSP
+81 
-95 VNVNMGSVTGA
+95 
-106 ILKTLLL
+106 
-113 LSTQNWNRVE
+113 
-123 AGNSYDC
+123 YDC
-130 DDPLVSALPQASFS
+130 DDPLVSALSQASFS

-187 MEVTAVATQG
+187 MEITAVATQG

-220 QYRQEDSIWGFLGNA
+220 QYRQEDSIWGFSGNA

-248 VKARFLRFLPL
+248 IKARFLRFIPL
-259 EWNPKGRIGM
+259 EWNPRGRIGM

-289 SLLYRFDQK
+289 CLLYRFDQK
-298 SLNSI
+298 SLSPI

-322 REGPNGDHITLQ
+322 REGQNGDYITLE
-334 LRRGKLFLLINS
+334 LRRGKLFLVINS

-351 PSTPTLINLT
+351 PSTHVPISLT

-376 QHLGKQVNFTV
+376 QRLGKQVNFTV
-387 DEHRHHFHTQGEFNY
+387 DEHRHRFHAQGEFSY
-402 LDLDYEISFGGIP
+402 LHLDYE
-415 APGKSLSFP
+415 
-424 HKNFRGC
+424 
-431 LENLYY
+431 
-437 NGVDIIDL
+437 
-445 VKQQN
+445 
-450 PQVNIMGNV
+450 GNV
-459 SFSCSQPQS
+459 LFSCSEPQS
-468 LPVTFLSSR
+468 VPVTFLSPR
-477 SYLELPGSSGEDEVS
+477 SYLALPGSSGEDEVS
-492 TTFQFR
+492 ATFQFR
-498 TWNKAGLLLFSEL
+498 TWNKEGLLLFSEL
-511 QLVSGGLLLFLSDGK
+511 QLVSGGLLLFLNDGK
-526 LKLSL
+526 LKLNL
-531 YQPGKLPS
+531 YHPGKLPS

-551 WHSVSLSAKRTQL
+551 WHSISLSAKRSYL
-564 IVVVDSHVASA
+564 SMVVDGQVASA
-575 VPSLGSEQVY
+575 SPSLGPEQIY

-592 GGCPDKSF
+592 GGCPDNSF

-612 GCMRLISISNKV
+612 GCMRLISISHKM
-624 VDLISVQQGALGNFS
+624 VDLISVQQESLGNFS
-639 DLQIDSCGISDRCLP
+639 DLQIDSCGITDRCLP

-659 GGECSQSWSTFHC
+659 GGQCSQSWDTFHC

-687 IYEQSCEAYKHKGN
+687 IYEQSCEAYKHRGN
-701 TSGFYYIDSDGS
+701 TSGFYYIDADGS
-713 GPLGPFLLYCNMTE
+713 GPLEPFLLYCNMTE

-739 LTRVRNTNPENPHAG
+739 VTRVRSTNPENPYAG

-763 QLQATI
+763 QLQATV

-787 LVNKQDGSPLSWW
+787 LVNKEDGTPLSWW

-805 ETQTYWGGSSPD
+805 ETQTYWGGSLPD
-817 PQKCACGLEGNC
+817 PQKCTCGLEGNC
-829 IDAQYYCNCDA
+829 IDSQYYCNCDA
-840 DHNEWTNDTGL
+840 DRNEWTNDTGF

-863 VITDTGRPHSEA
+863 VITDTGRPHSAA

-885 GDRSFWNSASF
+885 GDRLFWNSASF
-896 DTEASYLHFP
+896 NTEASYLHFP

-941 ELRSPTVVT
+941 ELRSPAVVT

-960 EISVQSPTHFNDNQW
+960 EISVQSPTHFSDNQW
-975 HYVKVERNMKEA
+975 HHVRVERNTKEA
-987 SIQVDQLIPKTQP
+987 SVQVDQLSPRTQP
-1000 APTDGHVLLQLNSQ
+1000 APADGHVLLQLNSQ

-1043 EERAQVTP
+1043 EERAKVTP
-1051 EVQPGCRGHCSSYG
+1051 GVEPGCRGHCSSYG
-1065 KLCRN
+1065 RLCHN

-1081 FCDCTFSAFTGPFC
+1081 SCDCTSSAYAGPFC
-1095 SNEISAYFGSGSS
+1095 SDEISAYFGSGSS
-1108 VIYNFHENYFLSK
+1108 VIYNFQENYSLSK
-1121 NSSSHAAPF
+1121 NSSSHAASF
-1130 HGDTKLSREMIK
+1130 HGDMRLSRETIK

-1155 FVSSFY
+1155 YVNSFY

-1183 YQEPDVVNFDFKN
+1183 HQEPDVVNFDFKS

-1209 EEGVVFVEIDENT
+1209 EEAVVFVEIDKKV
-1222 RRQVYLSSGTE
+1222 RRQVHLASGTE
-1233 FSAVKSLVL
+1233 LSAVRSLVL
-1242 GRILD
+1242 GRILE

-1254 TALAAPV
+1254 TALAGAQGFLGCLSAVQVSHVVPLKAALHRSRPAPI
-1261 TVTGHVTESSCVA
+1261 TISGHVTESSCVA

-1285 THSFADHSGTIDD
+1285 THSFADHSGARDD
-1298 REPLTNTIK
+1298 RGPITNTIK
-1307 SDSAVIGGLIAVV
+1307 SDSAVIGGLVAVV

-1340 YKRNEAK
+1340 YRRNEAK

-1360 SELNIQNAVNEN
+1360 SELNIQNAVSEN

>member
-1 MLLRKDAECFS
+1 
-12 VRSEDS
+12 
-18 VRETEG
+18 
-24 DRERERETEGE
+24 
-35 RERERREKRGKEKRL
+35 
-50 GREDRGRERLRER
+50 
-63 SRGAKDT
+63 
-70 DRAGRGTENRT
+70 
-81 GALGEPLRIFWGSP
+81 
-95 VNVNMGSVTGA
+95 MGSVTGA
-106 ILKTLLL
+106 VLKTLFL

-206 SYLLMFSDSGRNWK
+206 SYLLMFSDSGWNWK
-220 QYRQEDSIWGFLGNA
+220 QYRQEDSIWGFSGNA

-248 VKARFLRFLPL
+248 IKARFLRFIPL

-298 SLNSI
+298 SLSPI

-334 LRRGKLFLLINS
+334 LRRGRLFLLINS

-351 PSTPTLINLT
+351 PSTSTLVNLT

-376 QHLGKQVNFTV
+376 QRLGKQVNFTV
-387 DEHRHHFHTQGEFNY
+387 DEHRHHFHAQGEFN
-402 LDLDYEISFGGIP
+402 LVNLDYEISFGGIP
-415 APGKSLSFP
+415 APGKSVSFP
-424 HKNFRGC
+424 HRNFHGC

-445 VKQQN
+445 AKQQK
-450 PQVNIMGNV
+450 PQIIAMGNV

-468 LPVTFLSSR
+468 MPVTFLSSR
-477 SYLELPGSSGEDEVS
+477 SYLALPDFSGEEEVS
-492 TTFQFR
+492 ATFQFR

-511 QLVSGGLLLFLSDGK
+511 QLISGGILLFLSDGK
-526 LKLSL
+526 LKSNL

-551 WHSVSLSAKRTQL
+551 WHSVSLSAKKNHL
-564 IVVVDSHVASA
+564 SVAVDGQMASA
-575 VPSLGSEQVY
+575 GSPLRPEQIY

-612 GCMRLISISNKV
+612 GCMRLISISGKV
-624 VDLISVQQGALGNFS
+624 VDLISVQQGAFGNFS

-659 GGECSQSWSTFHC
+659 GGECSQSWSAFHC

-687 IYEQSCEAYKHKGN
+687 IYEQSCEAYKHRGN

-713 GPLGPFLLYCNMTE
+713 GPLEPFLLYCNMTE

-739 LTRVRNTNPENPHAG
+739 LTRVRNTNPENPYAG

-769 NRAEHCEQELT
+769 NRAEHCEQEFT

-787 LVNKQDGSPLSWW
+787 LVNKQDGTPLSWW

-817 PQKCACGLEGNC
+817 LQKCACGLEGNC
-829 IDAQYYCNCDA
+829 IDSQYYCNCDA
-840 DHNEWTNDTGL
+840 DRNEWTNDTGL
-851 LSYKEHLPVTKI
+851 LAYKEHLPVTKI
-863 VITDTGRPHSEA
+863 VITDTGRLHSEA

-960 EISVQSPTHFNDNQW
+960 EIAVQSPTHFNDNQW
-975 HYVKVERNMKEA
+975 HHVRVERNVKEA
-987 SIQVDQLIPKTQP
+987 SLQVDQLTPKTQP
-1000 APTDGHVLLQLNSQ
+1000 APADGHVLLQLNSQ
-1014 LFVGGTATRQRG
+1014 LFV
-1026 FLGCIRSLQ
+1026 
-1035 LNGMALDL
+1035 
-1043 EERAQVTP
+1043 
-1051 EVQPGCRGHCSSYG
+1051 
-1065 KLCRN
+1065 
-1070 GGKCR
+1070 
-1075 EKPSGF
+1075 
-1081 FCDCTFSAFTGPFC
+1081 
-1095 SNEISAYFGSGSS
+1095 EISAYFGSGSS
-1108 VIYNFHENYFLSK
+1108 VIYNFQENYLLSK
-1121 NSSSHAAPF
+1121 NSSSHAASF
-1130 HGDTKLSREMIK
+1130 HGDMKLSREMIK
-1142 FSFRTTRTPSLLL
+1142 FGFRTTRTPSLLL

-1175 QIRYKLNR
+1175 QIRYKLNK

-1204 IKINR
+1204 IMINR
-1209 EEGVVFVEIDENT
+1209 EEGVVFIEIDDNT
-1222 RRQVYLSSGTE
+1222 RRQVHLSSGTE

-1242 GRILD
+1242 GRILE
-1247 HSDVDQE
+1247 HSDMDQD
-1254 TALAAPV
+1254 TALAGAQGFTGCLSAVQLSHVAPLKAALHPSHPDPV
-1261 TVTGHVTESSCVA
+1261 TVTGHVTESSCMT
-1274 QAGTDATSRER
+1274 QPGTDATSRER

-1298 REPLTNTIK
+1298 REPLANAIK

-1327 TAIAVRIYQQKRL
+1327 TAIAVRIFQQKRL
-1340 YKRNEAK
+1340 YKRSEAK

-1360 SELNIQNAVNEN
+1360 SELNMQNAVNEN

>member
-1 MLLRKDAECFS
+1 MGS
-12 VRSEDS
+12 I
-18 VRETEG
+18 
-24 DRERERETEGE
+24 
-35 RERERREKRGKEKRL
+35 
-50 GREDRGRERLRER
+50 
-63 SRGAKDT
+63 
-70 DRAGRGTENRT
+70 T
-81 GALGEPLRIFWGSP
+81 GA
-95 VNVNMGSVTGA
+95 V
-106 ILKTLLL
+106 LKTLLL
-113 LSTQNWNRVE
+113 LSTQNWKRVI

-130 DDPLVSALPQASFS
+130 DEPLVSTLSQASFS
-144 SSSELSSSHGPG
+144 SSSELSSSHGAG

-187 MEVTAVATQG
+187 METTAVATQG

-220 QYRQEDSIWGFLGNA
+220 QYRQEDSIWGFSGNA

-248 VKARFLRFLPL
+248 IKARFLRFIPL
-259 EWNPKGRIGM
+259 EWNPRGRIGM

-289 SLLYRFDQK
+289 SLLYRFDQN
-298 SLNSI
+298 SLSPV

-322 REGPNGDHITLQ
+322 REGQNGDHITLE
-334 LRRGKLFLLINS
+334 LRRGRLFLLINS

-351 PSTPTLINLT
+351 PSTHTLISLT

-376 QHLGKQVNFTV
+376 QRVGQQVNFTV
-387 DEHRHHFHTQGEFNY
+387 DEHRHRFHAQGEFSY
-402 LDLDYEISFGGIP
+402 LDLDYE
-415 APGKSLSFP
+415 
-424 HKNFRGC
+424 
-431 LENLYY
+431 
-437 NGVDIIDL
+437 
-445 VKQQN
+445 
-450 PQVNIMGNV
+450 GNV
-459 SFSCSQPQS
+459 SFSCSQSQS
-468 LPVTFLSSR
+468 VPVTFLSPR
-477 SYLELPGSSGEDEVS
+477 SYLALPGFSGEDKLS
-492 TTFQFR
+492 ATFQFR

-511 QLVSGGLLLFLSDGK
+511 QLVSGGLLLFLNDGK
-526 LKLSL
+526 LKLNL
-531 YQPGKLPS
+531 HQPGKLPS

-551 WHSVSLSAKRTQL
+551 WHSISLSAKRNHL
-564 IVVVDSHVASA
+564 SVVVDGQVASA
-575 VPSLGSEQVY
+575 ASSLGPEQIY

-592 GGCPDKSF
+592 GGCPDNSF
-600 GSKCKSP
+600 GSKCKNA

-612 GCMRLISISNKV
+612 GCMRLISISNKA
-624 VDLISVQQGALGNFS
+624 VDLISVQQGSLGNFS
-639 DLQIDSCGISDRCLP
+639 DLQIDSCGITDRCLP

-659 GGECSQSWSTFHC
+659 GGECSQSWNTFHC
-672 NCTNTGYRGATCHNS
+672 NCANTGYTGATCHNS
-687 IYEQSCEAYKHKGN
+687 IYEQSCESYKHRGN

-713 GPLGPFLLYCNMTE
+713 GPLEPFLLYCNMTE
-727 TAWTIIQHNGSD
+727 TAWTVIQHNGSD
-739 LTRVRNTNPENPHAG
+739 LTRVRNTNPENPYAG

-769 NRAEHCEQELT
+769 NLAEHCEQELT

-805 ETQTYWGGSSPD
+805 ETQTYWGGSLPD
-817 PQKCACGLEGNC
+817 PQKCTCGLEGNC
-829 IDAQYYCNCDA
+829 IDSQYYCNCDA
-840 DHNEWTNDTGL
+840 DRNEWTNDTGF
-851 LSYKEHLPVTKI
+851 LSYKEHLPVRKI
-863 VITDTGRPHSEA
+863 VVTDTGRPHSEA

-896 DTEASYLHFP
+896 NTEASYLHFP

-941 ELRSPTVVT
+941 ELRSPAVVT

-975 HYVKVERNMKEA
+975 HHVRVERNMKEA
-987 SIQVDQLIPKTQP
+987 SLQVDQLLPKTQP
-1000 APTDGHVLLQLNSQ
+1000 APADGHVLLQLNSQ

-1035 LNGMALDL
+1035 LNGMSLDL
-1043 EERAQVTP
+1043 EERAKVTP
-1051 EVQPGCRGHCSSYG
+1051 GVEPGCRGHCSSYG
-1065 KLCRN
+1065 KLCQN

-1075 EKPSGF
+1075 EKLSGF
-1081 FCDCTFSAFTGPFC
+1081 SCDCTFSAYTGPFC
-1095 SNEISAYFGSGSS
+1095 SKEISAYFGSGSS
-1108 VIYNFHENYFLSK
+1108 VIYNFQENYSLSK
-1121 NSSSHAAPF
+1121 NSSSHAASF
-1130 HGDTKLSREMIK
+1130 HGDMKLSREMIK
-1142 FSFRTTRTPSLLL
+1142 FSFRTTRAPSLLL
-1155 FVSSFY
+1155 YVSSFY

-1204 IKINR
+1204 VEINR
-1209 EEGVVFVEIDENT
+1209 EEGVVFVEIDENAK
-1222 RRQVYLSSGTE
+1222 RQVHLSSGTE
-1233 FSAVKSLVL
+1233 FSAVRSLVL
-1242 GRILD
+1242 GRILE
-1247 HSDVDQE
+1247 HSDIDQE
-1254 TALAAPV
+1254 TALAGAQGFLGCLSAVQLSHVAPLKAALQPSHSAPI
-1261 TVTGHVTESSCVA
+1261 TVSGHVTESSCVA

-1285 THSFADHSGTIDD
+1285 THSFADHSGTRDD
-1298 REPLTNTIK
+1298 REPLANAIR

-1327 TAIAVRIYQQKRL
+1327 AAIAVRIYQQKRL

-1360 SELNIQNAVNEN
+1360 SELNIQSAVNEN

>member
-1 MLLRKDAECFS
+1 
-12 VRSEDS
+12 
-18 VRETEG
+18 
-24 DRERERETEGE
+24 
-35 RERERREKRGKEKRL
+35 
-50 GREDRGRERLRER
+50 
-63 SRGAKDT
+63 
-70 DRAGRGTENRT
+70 
-81 GALGEPLRIFWGSP
+81 
-95 VNVNMGSVTGA
+95 MGSVTGA
-106 ILKTLLL
+106 VLKMLLL

-206 SYLLMFSDSGRNWK
+206 SYLLMFSDSGWNWK
-220 QYRQEDSIWGFLGNA
+220 QYRQEDSIWGFSGNA

-248 VKARFLRFLPL
+248 IKARFLRFIPL

-289 SLLYRFDQK
+289 SLLYRFHQK
-298 SLNSI
+298 SLSPI

-312 TMQSDGILLH
+312 TMQSDGVLLH

-334 LRRGKLFLLINS
+334 LRKGRLFLLINS
-346 GEAKL
+346 GEGKL
-351 PSTPTLINLT
+351 PSNSTLVTLT

-376 QHLGKQVNFTV
+376 QRLGKLINFTV
-387 DEHRHHFHTQGEFNY
+387 DEHRHHFHARGEFSFLN
-402 LDLDYEISFGGIP
+402 LDDE
-415 APGKSLSFP
+415 
-424 HKNFRGC
+424 
-431 LENLYY
+431 
-437 NGVDIIDL
+437 
-445 VKQQN
+445 
-450 PQVNIMGNV
+450 GNV

-468 LPVTFLSSR
+468 MPVTFLSSR
-477 SYLELPGSSGEDEVS
+477 SYLALPDFSGEEEVS
-492 TTFQFR
+492 ATFQFR

-511 QLVSGGLLLFLSDGK
+511 QLVSGGILVFLSDGK
-526 LKLSL
+526 LKLKL

-551 WHSVSLSAKRTQL
+551 WHSVSLSAKKNHL
-564 IVVVDSHVASA
+564 SVAVDGHMASA
-575 VPSLGSEQVY
+575 TPLLGPEQIY

-600 GSKCKSP
+600 GSKCRSP

-612 GCMRLISISNKV
+612 GCMRLISISGKV
-624 VDLISVQQGALGNFS
+624 VDLISVQQGSLGNFS

-687 IYEQSCEAYKHKGN
+687 IYEQSCEAYKHRGN
-701 TSGFYYIDSDGS
+701 ASGFYYIDSDGS
-713 GPLGPFLLYCNMTE
+713 GPLEPFLLYCNMTE

-739 LTRVRNTNPENPHAG
+739 LTRVRNTNPENPYVG

-769 NRAEHCEQELT
+769 NRAEYCEQELT
-780 YYCKKSR
+780 YYCKMSR
-787 LVNKQDGSPLSWW
+787 LVNKQDGTPLSWW
-800 VGRTN
+800 IGRTN

-817 PQKCACGLEGNC
+817 LQKCTCGLEGNC
-829 IDAQYYCNCDA
+829 IDSQYYCNCDA
-840 DHNEWTNDTGL
+840 DWNEWTNDTGL

-975 HYVKVERNMKEA
+975 HHVRVERNMKEA
-987 SIQVDQLIPKTQP
+987 SIQVDQLTPETQP
-1000 APTDGHVLLQLNSQ
+1000 APADGHVLLQLNSQ

-1035 LNGMALDL
+1035 LNGMTLDL

-1075 EKPSGF
+1075 ERPIGF
-1081 FCDCTFSAFTGPFC
+1081 FCDCTFSAYTGPFC

-1108 VIYNFHENYFLSK
+1108 VIYNFQENYLLSK
-1121 NSSSHAAPF
+1121 NSSSHAASF
-1130 HGDTKLSREMIK
+1130 HGDMKLSREMIK

-1161 KEYLSVIIA
+1161 KEYLSIIIA
-1170 KNGSL
+1170 KNGDL

-1204 IKINR
+1204 IMINR
-1209 EEGVVFVEIDENT
+1209 EEGVVFIEIDDNT
-1222 RRQVYLSSGTE
+1222 RREAHLASGTE

-1242 GRILD
+1242 GRILE

-1254 TALAAPV
+1254 TALAGAQGFTGCLSAVQLSHVAPLKAALYPSHPDPV

-1298 REPLTNTIK
+1298 REPLANAIK

-1340 YKRNEAK
+1340 YKRSEAK

>member
-1 MLLRKDAECFS
+1 
-12 VRSEDS
+12 
-18 VRETEG
+18 
-24 DRERERETEGE
+24 
-35 RERERREKRGKEKRL
+35 
-50 GREDRGRERLRER
+50 
-63 SRGAKDT
+63 
-70 DRAGRGTENRT
+70 
-81 GALGEPLRIFWGSP
+81 
-95 VNVNMGSVTGA
+95 MGSVTGA
-106 ILKTLLL
+106 VLKTLLL

-206 SYLLMFSDSGRNWK
+206 SYLLMFSDSGWNWK
-220 QYRQEDSIWGFLGNA
+220 QYRQEDSIWGFSGNA

-248 VKARFLRFLPL
+248 IKARFLRFIPL

-289 SLLYRFDQK
+289 FLLYRFDQK
-298 SLNSI
+298 SLSPI

-312 TMQSDGILLH
+312 TVQSDGILLH
-322 REGPNGDHITLQ
+322 REGPNGNHITLQ
-334 LRRGKLFLLINS
+334 LRRGRLFLLINS

-351 PSTPTLINLT
+351 PSTSNLVNLT

-376 QHLGKQVNFTV
+376 QRLGKQVNFTV
-387 DEHRHHFHTQGEFNY
+387 DEHRHHFHAQGEFSLVN
-402 LDLDYEISFGGIP
+402 LDYEISFGGIP
-415 APGKSLSFP
+415 APGKSVPFP
-424 HKNFRGC
+424 HRNFHGC

-445 VKQQN
+445 AKQQK
-450 PQVNIMGNV
+450 PQIIAMGNV

-468 LPVTFLSSR
+468 MPVTFLSSR
-477 SYLELPGSSGEDEVS
+477 SYLALPDFSGEEEVS
-492 TTFQFR
+492 ATFQFR

-511 QLVSGGLLLFLSDGK
+511 QLISGGILLFLSDGK
-526 LKLSL
+526 LKSNL

-539 DITAGVGLNDGQ
+539 DITA
-551 WHSVSLSAKRTQL
+551 
-564 IVVVDSHVASA
+564 
-575 VPSLGSEQVY
+575 
-585 SGGTYYF
+585 
-592 GGCPDKSF
+592 GCPDKSF

-612 GCMRLISISNKV
+612 GCMRLISISGKV
-624 VDLISVQQGALGNFS
+624 VDLISVQQGSLGNFS

-659 GGECSQSWSTFHC
+659 GGECSQSWSAFHC

-687 IYEQSCEAYKHKGN
+687 IYEQSCEAYKHRGN

-713 GPLGPFLLYCNMTE
+713 GPLEPFLLYCNMTE

-739 LTRVRNTNPENPHAG
+739 LTRVRNTNPENPYAG

-769 NRAEHCEQELT
+769 NRAEYCEQEFT

-787 LVNKQDGSPLSWW
+787 LVNKQDGTPLSWW

-805 ETQTYWGGSSPD
+805 EMQTYWGGSSPD
-817 PQKCACGLEGNC
+817 LQKCTCGLEGNC
-829 IDAQYYCNCDA
+829 IDSQYYCNCDA
-840 DHNEWTNDTGL
+840 DRNEWTNDTGL
-851 LSYKEHLPVTKI
+851 LAYKEHLPVTKI
-863 VITDTGRPHSEA
+863 VITDTGRLHSEA

-975 HYVKVERNMKEA
+975 HHVRVERNMKEA
-987 SIQVDQLIPKTQP
+987 SLQVDQLTPKTQP
-1000 APTDGHVLLQLNSQ
+1000 APADGHVLLQLNSQ

-1035 LNGMALDL
+1035 LNGMTLDL

-1075 EKPSGF
+1075 ERPIGF
-1081 FCDCTFSAFTGPFC
+1081 FCDCTFSAYTGPFC

-1108 VIYNFHENYFLSK
+1108 VIYNFQENYLLSK
-1121 NSSSHAAPF
+1121 NSSSHAASF
-1130 HGDTKLSREMIK
+1130 HGDMKLSREMIK

-1175 QIRYKLNR
+1175 QIRYKLNK

-1196 MADGQLHH
+1196 IADGQLHH
-1204 IKINR
+1204 IMINR
-1209 EEGVVFVEIDENT
+1209 EEGVVFIEIDDNT
-1222 RRQVYLSSGTE
+1222 KRQIHLSSGTE

-1242 GRILD
+1242 GRILE

-1254 TALAAPV
+1254 TALAGAQGFTGCLSAVQLSHVAPLKAALHPSHPDPV
-1261 TVTGHVTESSCVA
+1261 TVTGHVTESSCMA
-1274 QAGTDATSRER
+1274 QPGTDATSRER

-1298 REPLTNTIK
+1298 REPLANAIK

-1340 YKRNEAK
+1340 YKRSEAK

>member
-1 MLLRKDAECFS
+1 
-12 VRSEDS
+12 
-18 VRETEG
+18 
-24 DRERERETEGE
+24 
-35 RERERREKRGKEKRL
+35 
-50 GREDRGRERLRER
+50 
-63 SRGAKDT
+63 
-70 DRAGRGTENRT
+70 
-81 GALGEPLRIFWGSP
+81 
-95 VNVNMGSVTGA
+95 MGSVTGA
-106 ILKTLLL
+106 VLKTLLL

-206 SYLLMFSDSGRNWK
+206 SYLLMFSDSGWNWK
-220 QYRQEDSIWGFLGNA
+220 QYRQEDSIWGFSGNA

-248 VKARFLRFLPL
+248 IKARFLRFLPL

-298 SLNSI
+298 SLSPI
-303 KDIISLKFK
+303 KDIVSLKFK

-334 LRRGKLFLLINS
+334 LRRGRLFLVINS

-351 PSTPTLINLT
+351 PSTSTLVNLT

-376 QHLGKQVNFTV
+376 QRLGKQVNFTV
-387 DEHRHHFHTQGEFNY
+387 DEHRHHFHAQGEFNFAN
-402 LDLDYEISFGGIP
+402 LDYE
-415 APGKSLSFP
+415 
-424 HKNFRGC
+424 
-431 LENLYY
+431 
-437 NGVDIIDL
+437 
-445 VKQQN
+445 
-450 PQVNIMGNV
+450 GNV

-468 LPVTFLSSR
+468 MPVTFLSSR
-477 SYLELPGSSGEDEVS
+477 SYLALPDFSGEEEVS
-492 TTFQFR
+492 ATFQFR

-511 QLVSGGLLLFLSDGK
+511 QLVSRGILLFLSDGK
-526 LKLSL
+526 LKLNL

-551 WHSVSLSAKRTQL
+551 WHSVSLSAKKNHLSVAVDGQL
-564 IVVVDSHVASA
+564 ASA
-575 VPSLGSEQVY
+575 APPLGPEQIY
-585 SGGTYYF
+585 SDGTYYF

-612 GCMRLISISNKV
+612 GCMRLISIGGRV
-624 VDLISVQQGALGNFS
+624 VDLISVQQGSLGNFS
-639 DLQIDSCGISDRCLP
+639 DLQIDSCGISDRCSP

-659 GGECSQSWSTFHC
+659 GGECSQSWSAFHC

-687 IYEQSCEAYKHKGN
+687 IYEQSCEAYKHRGN

-713 GPLGPFLLYCNMTE
+713 GPLEPFLLYCNMTE
-727 TAWTIIQHNGSD
+727 TTWTIIQHNGSD
-739 LTRVRNTNPENPHAG
+739 LTRVRNTNPENPYAG

-769 NRAEHCEQELT
+769 NRAEHCEQEFT

-787 LVNKQDGSPLSWW
+787 LVNKQDGTPLSWW

-817 PQKCACGLEGNC
+817 LQKCSCGLEGNC
-829 IDAQYYCNCDA
+829 IDSQYYCNCDA
-840 DHNEWTNDTGL
+840 DRNEWTNDTGL

-863 VITDTGRPHSEA
+863 VITDTGRLHSEA

-975 HYVKVERNMKEA
+975 HHVRIERNMKEA
-987 SIQVDQLIPKTQP
+987 TLQVDQLTPKTQP
-1000 APTDGHVLLQLNSQ
+1000 APADGHVLLQLNSQ

-1035 LNGMALDL
+1035 LNGMTLDL

-1075 EKPSGF
+1075 ERPIGF
-1081 FCDCTFSAFTGPFC
+1081 FCDCTFSAYTGPFC

-1108 VIYNFHENYFLSK
+1108 VIYNFQENYLLSK
-1121 NSSSHAAPF
+1121 NSSSHAASF
-1130 HGDTKLSREMIK
+1130 HGDMKLSREMIK

-1170 KNGSL
+1170 KNGDF

-1183 YQEPDVVNFDFKN
+1183 YQDPDVVNFDFKN

-1204 IKINR
+1204 IVINR
-1209 EEGVVFVEIDENT
+1209 EEGVVFIEIDNNT
-1222 RRQVYLSSGTE
+1222 RRQVHLSSGTE

-1242 GRILD
+1242 GRILE

-1254 TALAAPV
+1254 TALAGAQGFTGCLSAVQLSHVAPLKAALHPSHPDPV
-1261 TVTGHVTESSCVA
+1261 TVIGHVTESSCVA
-1274 QAGTDATSRER
+1274 QPGTDATSRER
-1285 THSFADHSGTIDD
+1285 THSFSDHSGTIDD
-1298 REPLTNTIK
+1298 KEPLANAIK

-1340 YKRNEAK
+1340 YKRSEAK

>member
-1 MLLRKDAECFS
+1 
-12 VRSEDS
+12 
-18 VRETEG
+18 
-24 DRERERETEGE
+24 
-35 RERERREKRGKEKRL
+35 
-50 GREDRGRERLRER
+50 
-63 SRGAKDT
+63 
-70 DRAGRGTENRT
+70 T
-81 GALGEPLRIFWGSP
+81 G
-95 VNVNMGSVTGA
+95 N
-106 ILKTLLL
+106 
-113 LSTQNWNRVE
+113 
-123 AGNSYDC
+123 YDC

-206 SYLLMFSDSGRNWK
+206 SYLLMFSDSGWNWK
-220 QYRQEDSIWGFLGNA
+220 QYRQEDSIWGFSGNA

-248 VKARFLRFLPL
+248 IKARFLRFIPL

-289 SLLYRFDQK
+289 SLLYRFHQK
-298 SLNSI
+298 SLSPI

-312 TMQSDGILLH
+312 TMQSDGVLLH

-334 LRRGKLFLLINS
+334 LRKGRLFLLINS
-346 GEAKL
+346 GEGKL
-351 PSTPTLINLT
+351 PSNSTLVTLT

-376 QHLGKQVNFTV
+376 QRLGKLINFTV
-387 DEHRHHFHTQGEFNY
+387 DEHRHHFHARGEFSFLN
-402 LDLDYEISFGGIP
+402 LDDE
-415 APGKSLSFP
+415 
-424 HKNFRGC
+424 
-431 LENLYY
+431 
-437 NGVDIIDL
+437 
-445 VKQQN
+445 
-450 PQVNIMGNV
+450 GNV

-468 LPVTFLSSR
+468 MPVTFLSSR
-477 SYLELPGSSGEDEVS
+477 SYLALPDFSGEEEVS
-492 TTFQFR
+492 ATFQFR

-511 QLVSGGLLLFLSDGK
+511 QLVSGGILVFLSDGK
-526 LKLSL
+526 LKLKL

-551 WHSVSLSAKRTQL
+551 WHSVSLSAKKNHL
-564 IVVVDSHVASA
+564 SVAVDGHMASA
-575 VPSLGSEQVY
+575 TPLLGPEQIY

-600 GSKCKSP
+600 GSKCRSP

-612 GCMRLISISNKV
+612 GCMRLISISGKV
-624 VDLISVQQGALGNFS
+624 VDLISVQQGSLGNFS

-687 IYEQSCEAYKHKGN
+687 IYEQSCEAYKHRGN
-701 TSGFYYIDSDGS
+701 ASGFYYIDSDGS
-713 GPLGPFLLYCNMTE
+713 GPLEPFLLYCNMTE

-739 LTRVRNTNPENPHAG
+739 LTRVRNTNPENPYVG

-769 NRAEHCEQELT
+769 NRAEYCEQELT
-780 YYCKKSR
+780 YYCKMSR
-787 LVNKQDGSPLSWW
+787 LVNKQDGTPLSWW
-800 VGRTN
+800 IGRTN

-817 PQKCACGLEGNC
+817 LQKCTCGLEGNC
-829 IDAQYYCNCDA
+829 IDSQYYCNCDA
-840 DHNEWTNDTGL
+840 DWNEWTNDTGL

-975 HYVKVERNMKEA
+975 HHVRVERNMKEA
-987 SIQVDQLIPKTQP
+987 SIQVDQLTPETQP
-1000 APTDGHVLLQLNSQ
+1000 APADGHVLLQLNSQ

-1035 LNGMALDL
+1035 LNGMTLDL

-1075 EKPSGF
+1075 ERPIGF
-1081 FCDCTFSAFTGPFC
+1081 FCDCTFSAYTGPFC

-1108 VIYNFHENYFLSK
+1108 VIYNFQENYLLSK
-1121 NSSSHAAPF
+1121 NSSSHAASF
-1130 HGDTKLSREMIK
+1130 HGDMKLSREMIK

-1161 KEYLSVIIA
+1161 KEYLSIIIA

-1204 IKINR
+1204 IMINR
-1209 EEGVVFVEIDENT
+1209 EEGVVFIEIDDNT
-1222 RRQVYLSSGTE
+1222 RREAHLASGTE

-1242 GRILD
+1242 GRILE

-1254 TALAAPV
+1254 TALAGAQGFTGCLSAVQLSHVAPLKAALYPSHPDPV

-1298 REPLTNTIK
+1298 REPLANAIK

-1340 YKRNEAK
+1340 YKRSEAK

>member
-1 MLLRKDAECFS
+1 
-12 VRSEDS
+12 
-18 VRETEG
+18 
-24 DRERERETEGE
+24 
-35 RERERREKRGKEKRL
+35 
-50 GREDRGRERLRER
+50 
-63 SRGAKDT
+63 
-70 DRAGRGTENRT
+70 
-81 GALGEPLRIFWGSP
+81 
-95 VNVNMGSVTGA
+95 MGSVTGVVF
-106 ILKTLLL
+106 KTLLL
-113 LSTQNWNRVE
+113 LSTQNWNRVL

-130 DDPLVSALPQASFS
+130 NDPLVPALPQESFS

-220 QYRQEDSIWGFLGNA
+220 QYRQEDSIWGFSGNA
-235 NADSVVYYRLQPS
+235 NADSVVYYRLQS
-248 VKARFLRFLPL
+248 SIKAKFLRFIPL

-289 SLLYRFDQK
+289 SLLYRFDQ
-298 SLNSI
+298 NSMSPI

-322 REGPNGDHITLQ
+322 REGQNGDHITLE
-334 LRRGKLFLLINS
+334 LRRGRLFLLINS
-346 GEAKL
+346 GGAKL
-351 PSTPTLINLT
+351 PSTQKVVSLT
-361 LGSLLDDQHWHSVLI
+361 LGSLLDDQHWHSALI
-376 QHLGKQVNFTV
+376 QRLGKQVNFTV
-387 DEHRHHFHTQGEFNY
+387 DEHRHHFHAQGEFSY

-415 APGKSLSFP
+415 APGKSVLFP
-424 HKNFRGC
+424 QKNFQGC

-445 VKQQN
+445 VKRHK
-450 PQVNIMGNV
+450 PQIITMGTV

-468 LPVTFLSSR
+468 VPVTFLSSR
-477 SYLELPGSSGEDEVS
+477 SYLALPGASGEGEVS
-492 TTFQFR
+492 AAFQFR
-498 TWNKAGLLLFSEL
+498 TWNKAGLLLFTEL
-511 QLVSGGLLLFLSDGK
+511 QLVSGGLLLFLHDGK
-526 LKLSL
+526 LRLNL
-531 YQPGKLPS
+531 FQPGRLPT

-551 WHSVSLSAKRTQL
+551 WHSITLSAKRNHL
-564 IVVVDSHVASA
+564 SVIVDSQMASVA
-575 VPSLGSEQVY
+575 PSLGPEQIY
-585 SGGTYYF
+585 SGDTYYF
-592 GGCPDKSF
+592 GGCPDNSF
-600 GSKCKSP
+600 GSKCQSS
-607 LGGFQ
+607 LDGFQ

-639 DLQIDSCGISDRCLP
+639 DLQIDSCGITDRCLP

-659 GGECSQSWSTFHC
+659 GGECSQSWNTFRCDCAH
-672 NCTNTGYRGATCHNS
+672 TGYRGATCHNS
-687 IYEQSCEAYKHKGN
+687 IYEQSCEAYKHRGN

-713 GPLGPFLLYCNMTE
+713 GPLGPFLAYCNMTE
-727 TAWTIIQHNGSD
+727 TAWTIVQHNGSD
-739 LTRVRNTNPENPHAG
+739 LTRVRSANPESPYAG

-769 NRAEHCEQELT
+769 NLAEHCEQELT

-787 LVNKQDGSPLSWW
+787 LVNKQDGTPLSWW

-805 ETQTYWGGSSPD
+805 EMQTYWAGSLPD
-817 PQKCACGLEGNC
+817 PKKCTCGFEENC
-829 IDAQYYCNCDA
+829 IDSQYYCNCDA
-840 DHNEWTNDTGL
+840 DRNEWTNDTGF

-875 AYKLGPLLCR
+875 AYKVGPLLCR

-896 DTEASYLHFP
+896 NTEASYLHFP

-941 ELRSPTVVT
+941 ELRSPVQVT

-960 EISVQSPTHFNDNQW
+960 EVSVQSPTHFNDNQW
-975 HYVKVERNMKEA
+975 HHVKVERNVKEA
-987 SIQVDQLIPKTQP
+987 SIRVDQLSQKTLP
-1000 APTDGHVLLQLNSQ
+1000 APADGHALLQLNSQ

-1035 LNGMALDL
+1035 LNGLALDL
-1043 EERAQVTP
+1043 EERAKVTP
-1051 EVQPGCRGHCSSYG
+1051 GVEPGCRGHCGSYG

-1081 FCDCTFSAFTGPFC
+1081 SCDCTFSAYTGPFC
-1095 SNEISAYFGSGSS
+1095 SDEISAYFGSGSS
-1108 VIYNFHENYFLSK
+1108 VIYNFQENYSLSK
-1121 NSSSHAAPF
+1121 NSSSHAASF

-1155 FVSSFY
+1155 YVSSFY
-1161 KEYLSVIIA
+1161 NEYLSVIIA

-1183 YQEPDVVNFDFKN
+1183 HQDPDVVNFDFKS

-1204 IKINR
+1204 VKINR
-1209 EEGVVFVEIDENT
+1209 EERVVFVEIDENA
-1222 RRQVYLSSGTE
+1222 RRQVHLLSGTE
-1233 FSAVKSLVL
+1233 FSAVKSLIL
-1242 GRILD
+1242 GRILEL
-1247 HSDVDQE
+1247 SDVDQE
-1254 TALAAPV
+1254 TALAGAQGFMGCLSAVQLSHVAPLKAALHPSHPAPI
-1261 TVTGHVTESSCVA
+1261 TIKGHVTESSCVA
-1274 QAGTDATSRER
+1274 QTGTNATSRER
-1285 THSFADHSGTIDD
+1285 THSFADHSGTTDD
-1298 REPLTNTIK
+1298 REPIANAIR

-1327 TAIAVRIYQQKRL
+1327 TAIAARIYQQKRL

-1347 RSENVDSAEAVLK
+1347 RSENVDSAEAVLR
-1360 SELNIQNAVNEN
+1360 SELHIQNAISEN

>member
-1 MLLRKDAECFS
+1 MR
-12 VRSEDS
+12 
-18 VRETEG
+18 
-24 DRERERETEGE
+24 
-35 RERERREKRGKEKRL
+35 
-50 GREDRGRERLRER
+50 
-63 SRGAKDT
+63 
-70 DRAGRGTENRT
+70 
-81 GALGEPLRIFWGSP
+81 
-95 VNVNMGSVTGA
+95 SVTGA
-106 ILKTLLL
+106 VLKMLLL

-130 DDPLVSALPQASFS
+130 DEPLVSALPRASFS
-144 SSSELSSSHGPG
+144 SSSELSSSHGPA

-220 QYRQEDSIWGFLGNA
+220 QYRQEDSIWGFSGNA

-248 VKARFLRFLPL
+248 IKARFLRFIPL

-269 RIEVFGCAYRS
+269 RMEVFGCAYRS

-298 SLNSI
+298 SLSPV

-312 TMQSDGILLH
+312 TVRSDGILLH
-322 REGPNGDHITLQ
+322 REGPSGDHITLQ
-334 LRRGKLFLLINS
+334 LRGGKLFLLINS

-351 PSTPTLINLT
+351 TSIPVLVNLT

-376 QHLGKQVNFTV
+376 QRLGKQVNFTV
-387 DEHRHHFHTQGEFNY
+387 DEHRRHFHAQGEFNY
-402 LDLDYEISFGGIP
+402 LDLGYE
-415 APGKSLSFP
+415 
-424 HKNFRGC
+424 
-431 LENLYY
+431 
-437 NGVDIIDL
+437 
-445 VKQQN
+445 
-450 PQVNIMGNV
+450 GNV

-468 LPVTFLSSR
+468 TPVTFLSSR
-477 SYLELPGSSGEDEVS
+477 SYLALPGSFEEDEVS
-492 TTFQFR
+492 ATFQFR

-511 QLVSGGLLLFLSDGK
+511 QLVSGGLLLILNDGK
-526 LKLSL
+526 LKLNL
-531 YQPGKLPS
+531 YQPGKLPT
-539 DITAGVGLNDGQ
+539 DITAGAGLNDGQ
-551 WHSVSLSAKRTQL
+551 WHSVSLSVKRSHL
-564 IVVVDSHVASA
+564 SVAVDGHVTSA
-575 VPSLGSEQVY
+575 VPSLGPEQVHL
-585 SGGTYYF
+585 GGTYYF
-592 GGCPDKSF
+592 GGCPDISF

-612 GCMRLISISNKV
+612 GCMRRISISDKV
-624 VDLISVQQGALGNFS
+624 VDLLSVQQGTFGNFS

-659 GGECSQSWSTFHC
+659 GGECSQSWSSFHC
-672 NCTNTGYRGATCHNS
+672 NCSNTGYRGATCHNS
-687 IYEQSCEAYKHKGN
+687 IYEQSCEAYKHRGN
-701 TSGFYYIDSDGS
+701 ASGFYYIDADGS

-739 LTRVRNTNPENPHAG
+739 LTRVRNTNPGNPYTG
-754 FFEYVASME
+754 VFQYVASME
-763 QLQATI
+763 QLQATLT
-769 NRAEHCEQELT
+769 RAEHCEQDLT

-787 LVNKQDGSPLSWW
+787 LVSKEDGAPLSWW
-800 VGRTN
+800 IGRTN
-805 ETQTYWGGSSPD
+805 ETQTYWGGPLPNS
-817 PQKCACGLEGNC
+817 QKCTCGLEGNC
-829 IDAQYYCNCDA
+829 IDSQYYCNCDA
-840 DHNEWTNDTGL
+840 DRNEWTNDTGL

-863 VITDTGRPHSEA
+863 VISDTGRPHSEA
-875 AYKLGPLLCR
+875 AYKLGPLLCW
-885 GDRSFWNSASF
+885 GDKLFWNSASF

-975 HYVKVERNMKEA
+975 HHVRVERNVKEA
-987 SIQVDQLIPKTQP
+987 SLQVDQLPPKTQP
-1000 APTDGHVLLQLNSQ
+1000 APADGHVLLQLNSQ

-1026 FLGCIRSLQ
+1026 FLGCIRALQ
-1035 LNGMALDL
+1035 LNGMTLDL

-1075 EKPSGF
+1075 ERPSGF
-1081 FCDCTFSAFTGPFC
+1081 LCDCTFSAYTGPFC
-1095 SNEISAYFGSGSS
+1095 SNEISAYFESGSS
-1108 VIYNFHENYFLSK
+1108 VIYSFQDNYFLSK
-1121 NSSSHAAPF
+1121 NSSSHAASF
-1130 HGDTKLSREMIK
+1130 HGDMKLSRETIK

-1155 FVSSFY
+1155 FVSSSY

-1204 IKINR
+1204 VEINR
-1209 EEGVVFVEIDENT
+1209 EGGVAFVEIDEDT
-1222 RRQVYLSSGTE
+1222 RRQVHLSSGRE
-1233 FSAVKSLVL
+1233 FSAVKFLVL
-1242 GRILD
+1242 GRISE
-1247 HSDVDQE
+1247 HSDIDQE
-1254 TALAAPV
+1254 TALAGAQGFTGCLSAVQLSHVAPLKAALHPSHPAPV

-1298 REPLTNTIK
+1298 KEPLANAIK

>member
-1 MLLRKDAECFS
+1 
-12 VRSEDS
+12 
-18 VRETEG
+18 
-24 DRERERETEGE
+24 
-35 RERERREKRGKEKRL
+35 
-50 GREDRGRERLRER
+50 
-63 SRGAKDT
+63 
-70 DRAGRGTENRT
+70 
-81 GALGEPLRIFWGSP
+81 
-95 VNVNMGSVTGA
+95 MGSAPGA
-106 ILKTLLL
+106 VLKMLLL
-113 LSTQNWNRVE
+113 LSTHNWSRVE

-144 SSSELSSSHGPG
+144 SSSELSGSHGPG

-187 MEVTAVATQG
+187 MEITSVATQG

-220 QYRQEDSIWGFLGNA
+220 QYRQEDSMWGFSGNA

-248 VKARFLRFLPL
+248 IKARFLRFIPL

-298 SLNSI
+298 SLSPI

-322 REGPNGDHITLQ
+322 RAGPSGDHITLE

-346 GEAKL
+346 GDAKL
-351 PSTPTLINLT
+351 PSTHALINLT

-376 QHLGKQVNFTV
+376 QRLGKQVNFTV
-387 DEHRHHFHTQGEFNY
+387 DEHRHRFHAQGEFNY
-402 LDLDYEISFGGIP
+402 LDLDYE
-415 APGKSLSFP
+415 
-424 HKNFRGC
+424 
-431 LENLYY
+431 
-437 NGVDIIDL
+437 
-445 VKQQN
+445 
-450 PQVNIMGNV
+450 GNV
-459 SFSCSQPQS
+459 SFSCSQPQWMP
-468 LPVTFLSSR
+468 LTFLSSR
-477 SYLELPGSSGEDEVS
+477 SYLALLASPREEEISAS
-492 TTFQFR
+492 FQFR

-511 QLVSGGLLLFLSDGK
+511 QLVSGGLLLLLSDGK
-526 LKLSL
+526 LKLNL
-531 YQPGKLPS
+531 LRQGKLPS
-539 DITAGVGLNDGQ
+539 DITAGVGMNDGQ
-551 WHSVSLSAKRTQL
+551 WHSISVSAKRNHL
-564 IVVVDSHVASA
+564 SVVVDGHVTTASLL
-575 VPSLGSEQVY
+575 LGPEQIY

-600 GSKCKSP
+600 GSKCTSP
-607 LGGFQ
+607 VGGFQ
-612 GCMRLISISNKV
+612 GCMRLISISNEV
-624 VDLISVQQGALGNFS
+624 VDLISVQQGSLGNFS

-659 GGECSQSWSTFHC
+659 GGACSQSWSTFHC
-672 NCTNTGYRGATCHNS
+672 NCSDTGYTGATCHSS

-713 GPLGPFLLYCNMTE
+713 GPLGPSLLYCNMTE

-739 LTRVRNTNPENPHAG
+739 LTRVRNTDPENPHTG
-754 FFEYVASME
+754 VFEYVAGME

-769 NRAEHCEQELT
+769 NRAEHCEQELA

-787 LVNKQDGSPLSWW
+787 LVNPQDGTPLSWW

-805 ETQTYWGGSSPD
+805 ETQTYWGGALPD
-817 PQKCACGLEGNC
+817 PQKCTCGLEGSC
-829 IDAQYYCNCDA
+829 TDAQYHCNCDA
-840 DHNEWTNDTGL
+840 DRSEWTNDTGF

-875 AYKLGPLLCR
+875 AYRLGPLLCR

-896 DTEASYLHFP
+896 NTEASYLHFP

-923 ASSGVFLENL
+923 ALSGVFLENL

-941 ELRSPTVVT
+941 ELRSPTTVT
-950 FSFDVGNGPF
+950 FSFDVGNGPL

-975 HYVKVERNMKEA
+975 HHVRVERNMKEA
-987 SIQVDQLIPKTQP
+987 SIQVDQLSPKTQAAP
-1000 APTDGHVLLQLNSQ
+1000 ADGHVLLQLNSQ

-1043 EERAQVTP
+1043 EERAMVTP
-1051 EVQPGCRGHCSSYG
+1051 GVQPGCRGHCGSYG

-1081 FCDCTFSAFTGPFC
+1081 FCDCSSSAYTGPFC
-1095 SNEISAYFGSGSS
+1095 SHEISAYFGSGSS
-1108 VIYNFHENYFLSK
+1108 VIYNFQENYSLSK
-1121 NSSSHAAPF
+1121 NSSSHAASF
-1130 HGDTKLSREMIK
+1130 HGDMKLSREMIK
-1142 FSFRTTRTPSLLL
+1142 FSFRTTRAPSLLL
-1155 FVSSFY
+1155 YMSSFY

-1170 KNGSL
+1170 KNGDL

-1183 YQEPDVVNFDFKN
+1183 YQEPDVVNFDFKS

-1204 IKINR
+1204 VKINR

-1222 RRQVYLSSGTE
+1222 RRQVHLASGTE
-1233 FSAVKSLVL
+1233 FSAIKSLVL
-1242 GRILD
+1242 GRILE
-1247 HSDVDQE
+1247 HSDIDQE
-1254 TALAAPV
+1254 TALAGAQGFTGCLSAVQLSHVAPLKAALHPSHPAPV

-1274 QAGTDATSRER
+1274 PAGTDATSRER
-1285 THSFADHSGTIDD
+1285 THSFADHSGTKDD
-1298 REPLTNTIK
+1298 REPLTHAIK

-1327 TAIAVRIYQQKRL
+1327 AAIAVRIYQQKRL

-1347 RSENVDSAEAVLK
+1347 RSEKVESAQAVLK

>member
-1 MLLRKDAECFS
+1 
-12 VRSEDS
+12 
-18 VRETEG
+18 
-24 DRERERETEGE
+24 
-35 RERERREKRGKEKRL
+35 
-50 GREDRGRERLRER
+50 
-63 SRGAKDT
+63 
-70 DRAGRGTENRT
+70 T
-81 GALGEPLRIFWGSP
+81 G
-95 VNVNMGSVTGA
+95 N
-106 ILKTLLL
+106 
-113 LSTQNWNRVE
+113 
-123 AGNSYDC
+123 YDC

-206 SYLLMFSDSGRNWK
+206 SYLLMFSDSGWNWK
-220 QYRQEDSIWGFLGNA
+220 QYRQEDSIWGFSGNA

-248 VKARFLRFLPL
+248 IKARFLRFLPL

-298 SLNSI
+298 SLSPI
-303 KDIISLKFK
+303 KDIVSLKFK

-334 LRRGKLFLLINS
+334 LRRGRLFLVINS

-351 PSTPTLINLT
+351 PSTSTLVNLT

-376 QHLGKQVNFTV
+376 QRLGKQVNFTV
-387 DEHRHHFHTQGEFNY
+387 DEHRHHFHAQGEFNFAN
-402 LDLDYEISFGGIP
+402 LDYE
-415 APGKSLSFP
+415 
-424 HKNFRGC
+424 
-431 LENLYY
+431 
-437 NGVDIIDL
+437 
-445 VKQQN
+445 
-450 PQVNIMGNV
+450 GNV

-468 LPVTFLSSR
+468 MPVTFLSSR
-477 SYLELPGSSGEDEVS
+477 SYLALPDFSGEEEVS
-492 TTFQFR
+492 ATFQFR

-511 QLVSGGLLLFLSDGK
+511 QLVSRGILLFLSDGK
-526 LKLSL
+526 LKLNL

-551 WHSVSLSAKRTQL
+551 WHSVSLSAKKNHLSVAVDGQL
-564 IVVVDSHVASA
+564 ASA
-575 VPSLGSEQVY
+575 APPLGPEQIY
-585 SGGTYYF
+585 SDGTYYF

-612 GCMRLISISNKV
+612 GCMRLISIGGRV
-624 VDLISVQQGALGNFS
+624 VDLISVQQGSLGNFS
-639 DLQIDSCGISDRCLP
+639 DLQIDSCGISDRCSP

-659 GGECSQSWSTFHC
+659 GGECSQSWSAFHC

-687 IYEQSCEAYKHKGN
+687 IYEQSCEAYKHRGN

-713 GPLGPFLLYCNMTE
+713 GPLEPFLLYCNMTE
-727 TAWTIIQHNGSD
+727 TTWTIIQHNGSD
-739 LTRVRNTNPENPHAG
+739 LTRVRNTNPENPYAG

-769 NRAEHCEQELT
+769 NRAEHCEQEFT

-787 LVNKQDGSPLSWW
+787 LVNKQDGTPLSWW

-817 PQKCACGLEGNC
+817 LQKCSCGLEGNC
-829 IDAQYYCNCDA
+829 IDSQYYCNCDA
-840 DHNEWTNDTGL
+840 DRNEWTNDTGL

-863 VITDTGRPHSEA
+863 VITDTGRLHSEA

-975 HYVKVERNMKEA
+975 HHVRIERNMKEA
-987 SIQVDQLIPKTQP
+987 TLQVDQLTPKTQP
-1000 APTDGHVLLQLNSQ
+1000 APADGHVLLQLNSQ

-1035 LNGMALDL
+1035 LNGMTLDL

-1075 EKPSGF
+1075 ERPIGF
-1081 FCDCTFSAFTGPFC
+1081 FCDCTFSAYTGPFC

-1108 VIYNFHENYFLSK
+1108 VIYNFQENYLLSK
-1121 NSSSHAAPF
+1121 NSSSHAASF
-1130 HGDTKLSREMIK
+1130 HGDMKLSREMIK

-1170 KNGSL
+1170 KNGSF

-1183 YQEPDVVNFDFKN
+1183 YQDPDVVNFDFKN

-1204 IKINR
+1204 IVINR
-1209 EEGVVFVEIDENT
+1209 EEGVVFIEIDNNT
-1222 RRQVYLSSGTE
+1222 RRQVHLSSGTE

-1242 GRILD
+1242 GRILE

-1254 TALAAPV
+1254 TALAGAQGFTGCLSAVQLSHVAPLKAALHPSHPDPV
-1261 TVTGHVTESSCVA
+1261 TVIGHVTESSCVA
-1274 QAGTDATSRER
+1274 QPGTDATSRER
-1285 THSFADHSGTIDD
+1285 THSFSDHSGTIDD
-1298 REPLTNTIK
+1298 KEPLANAIK

-1340 YKRNEAK
+1340 YKRSEAK

>member
-1 MLLRKDAECFS
+1 
-12 VRSEDS
+12 
-18 VRETEG
+18 
-24 DRERERETEGE
+24 
-35 RERERREKRGKEKRL
+35 
-50 GREDRGRERLRER
+50 
-63 SRGAKDT
+63 
-70 DRAGRGTENRT
+70 
-81 GALGEPLRIFWGSP
+81 
-95 VNVNMGSVTGA
+95 MGSVTGVV
-106 ILKTLLL
+106 LKTLLL

-206 SYLLMFSDSGRNWK
+206 SYLLMFSDSGWNWK
-220 QYRQEDSIWGFLGNA
+220 QYRQEDSIWGFSGNA

-248 VKARFLRFLPL
+248 IKARFLRFIPL

-298 SLNSI
+298 SLSPI

-334 LRRGKLFLLINS
+334 LRRGRLFLLINS

-351 PSTPTLINLT
+351 PSTSTLVNLT

-387 DEHRHHFHTQGEFNY
+387 DEHRHHFHAQGEFN
-402 LDLDYEISFGGIP
+402 LMNLDYEISFGGIP
-415 APGKSLSFP
+415 APGKSVSFP
-424 HKNFRGC
+424 HRNFHGC

-445 VKQQN
+445 AKQQK
-450 PQVNIMGNV
+450 PQIIAMGNV

-468 LPVTFLSSR
+468 MPVTFLSSR
-477 SYLELPGSSGEDEVS
+477 SYLALPDFSGEEEVS
-492 TTFQFR
+492 ATFQFR

-511 QLVSGGLLLFLSDGK
+511 QLISGGILLFLSDGK
-526 LKLSL
+526 LKSNL

-551 WHSVSLSAKRTQL
+551 WHSVSLSAKKNHL
-564 IVVVDSHVASA
+564 SVAVDGQMASA
-575 VPSLGSEQVY
+575 APLLGPEQIY

-612 GCMRLISISNKV
+612 GCMRLISISGKV
-624 VDLISVQQGALGNFS
+624 VDLISVQQGSLGNFS

-672 NCTNTGYRGATCHNS
+672 NCTNTSYRGATCHNS
-687 IYEQSCEAYKHKGN
+687 IYEQSCEAYKHRGN

-713 GPLGPFLLYCNMTE
+713 GPLEPFLLYCNMTE
-727 TAWTIIQHNGSD
+727 TAWTIIQHNSSD
-739 LTRVRNTNPENPHAG
+739 LTKVRNTNPENPYAG

-769 NRAEHCEQELT
+769 NRAEHCEQEFT

-787 LVNKQDGSPLSWW
+787 LVNKQDGTPLSWW

-817 PQKCACGLEGNC
+817 LQKCTCGLEGNC
-829 IDAQYYCNCDA
+829 IDSQYYCNCDA
-840 DHNEWTNDTGL
+840 DRNEWTNDTGL
-851 LSYKEHLPVTKI
+851 LAYKEHLPVTKI
-863 VITDTGRPHSEA
+863 VITDTGRLHSEA

-975 HYVKVERNMKEA
+975 HHVRVERNVKEA
-987 SIQVDQLIPKTQP
+987 SLQVDQLTPKTQP
-1000 APTDGHVLLQLNSQ
+1000 APADGHVLLQLNSQ
-1014 LFVGGTATRQRG
+1014 LFV
-1026 FLGCIRSLQ
+1026 
-1035 LNGMALDL
+1035 
-1043 EERAQVTP
+1043 
-1051 EVQPGCRGHCSSYG
+1051 
-1065 KLCRN
+1065 
-1070 GGKCR
+1070 
-1075 EKPSGF
+1075 
-1081 FCDCTFSAFTGPFC
+1081 
-1095 SNEISAYFGSGSS
+1095 EISAYFGSGSS
-1108 VIYNFHENYFLSK
+1108 VIYNFQENYLLNK
-1121 NSSSHAAPF
+1121 NSSSHAASF
-1130 HGDTKLSREMIK
+1130 HGDMKLSREMIK

-1175 QIRYKLNR
+1175 QIRYKLNK

-1204 IKINR
+1204 IMINR
-1209 EEGVVFVEIDENT
+1209 EEGVVFIEIDGNT
-1222 RRQVYLSSGTE
+1222 RRQVHLSSGTE

-1242 GRILD
+1242 GRILE

-1254 TALAAPV
+1254 TALAGAQGFTGCLSAVQLSHVAPLKAALHPSHPDPV
-1261 TVTGHVTESSCVA
+1261 TVTGHVTESSCMA
-1274 QAGTDATSRER
+1274 QPGTDATSRER

-1298 REPLTNTIK
+1298 REPLANAIK

-1340 YKRNEAK
+1340 YKRSEAK

>member
-1 MLLRKDAECFS
+1 
-12 VRSEDS
+12 
-18 VRETEG
+18 
-24 DRERERETEGE
+24 
-35 RERERREKRGKEKRL
+35 
-50 GREDRGRERLRER
+50 
-63 SRGAKDT
+63 
-70 DRAGRGTENRT
+70 
-81 GALGEPLRIFWGSP
+81 
-95 VNVNMGSVTGA
+95 MGSVTGA
-106 ILKTLLL
+106 VLKTLLL
-113 LSTQNWNRVE
+113 LSTPNWNRVL

-130 DDPLVSALPQASFS
+130 DDPLVSALSQASFS

-164 GAGGWSPLVSNKYQ
+164 GAGGWSPLVSNQYQ

-187 MEVTAVATQG
+187 MEITAVATQG
-197 GYGSSNWVT
+197 GYGSSDWVT
-206 SYLLMFSDSGRNWK
+206 SYLLMFSDSGGNWK
-220 QYRQEDSIWGFLGNA
+220 QYRQEDSLWGFSGNA

-248 VKARFLRFLPL
+248 IKARFLRFIPL

-280 EVVDLDGKS
+280 EVVDLEGKS
-289 SLLYRFDQK
+289 CLLYRFDQK
-298 SLNSI
+298 SLSPI
-303 KDIISLKFK
+303 KDTISLKFK
-312 TMQSDGILLH
+312 TMRSDGILLH
-322 REGPNGDHITLQ
+322 REGQNGDHITLE

-351 PSTPTLINLT
+351 PSTRGPVSLS
-361 LGSLLDDQHWHSVLI
+361 LGSLLDDQHWHSVLV
-376 QHLGKQVNFTV
+376 QRLGKRVNFTV
-387 DEHRHHFHTQGEFNY
+387 DEHRHRFHAQGEFSY
-402 LDLDYEISFGGIP
+402 LHLDHEISFGGIP
-415 APGKSLSFP
+415 APGKSVSFP
-424 HKNFRGC
+424 HKHFHGC

-445 VKQQN
+445 AKRRN
-450 PQVNIMGNV
+450 PQIIIMGNV

-468 LPVTFLSSR
+468 VPVTFLSPR
-477 SYLELPGSSGEDEVS
+477 SYLALPGFSGEDEVS
-492 TTFQFR
+492 ATFQFQ
-498 TWNKAGLLLFSEL
+498 TWNKAGLLLFVEL
-511 QLVSGGLLLFLSDGK
+511 QLVSGGLLLLLNDGK
-526 LKLSL
+526 LKLNL
-531 YQPGKLPS
+531 YHPGKLPS
-539 DITAGVGLNDGQ
+539 DITAG
-551 WHSVSLSAKRTQL
+551 
-564 IVVVDSHVASA
+564 
-575 VPSLGSEQVY
+575 
-585 SGGTYYF
+585 
-592 GGCPDKSF
+592 CPDNSF
-600 GSKCKSP
+600 GSQCKSP

-612 GCMRLISISNKV
+612 GCMRLISISHKV
-624 VDLISVQQGALGNFS
+624 VDLISVQRGSFGNFS
-639 DLQIDSCGISDRCLP
+639 DLQIDSCGIRDRCLP

-659 GGECSQSWSTFHC
+659 GGECSQSWDTFHC
-672 NCTNTGYRGATCHNS
+672 NCANTGYRGATCHNS

-701 TSGFYYIDSDGS
+701 TSGFYYIDADGS
-713 GPLGPFLLYCNMTE
+713 GPLEPFLLYCNMTE

-739 LTRVRNTNPENPHAG
+739 VTRVRNTNPENPYAG

-769 NRAEHCEQELT
+769 NHAEHCEQELT

-787 LVNKQDGSPLSWW
+787 LVNMEDGTPLSWW

-805 ETQTYWGGSSPD
+805 ETQTYWGGSLPD
-817 PQKCACGLEGNC
+817 PQKCTCGLEGNC
-829 IDAQYYCNCDA
+829 IDPQYYCNCDA
-840 DHNEWTNDTGL
+840 DRSEWTNDTGF

-885 GDRSFWNSASF
+885 GDRLFWNSASF
-896 DTEASYLHFP
+896 NTEASYLHFP

-941 ELRSPTVVT
+941 ELRSPAVVT

-960 EISVQSPTHFNDNQW
+960 EISVQSPTHFSDNQW
-975 HYVKVERNMKEA
+975 HHVRVERNMKEA
-987 SIQVDQLIPKTQP
+987 SVQVDQLSPRTQP
-1000 APTDGHVLLQLNSQ
+1000 APADGHVLLQLNSQ

-1035 LNGMALDL
+1035 LNGMALNL
-1043 EERAQVTP
+1043 EERAKVTP
-1051 EVQPGCRGHCSSYG
+1051 GVEPGCRGHCSSYG
-1065 KLCRN
+1065 RLCHNR
-1070 GGKCR
+1070 GKCR

-1081 FCDCTFSAFTGPFC
+1081 SCDCTSSAYAGPFC
-1095 SNEISAYFGSGSS
+1095 SDEISAYFGSGSS
-1108 VIYNFHENYFLSK
+1108 VIYNFQENYSLSK
-1121 NSSSHAAPF
+1121 NSSSHAASF
-1130 HGDTKLSREMIK
+1130 HGDMRLSRETIK

-1155 FVSSFY
+1155 YVSSFY

-1170 KNGSL
+1170 RNGSL

-1209 EEGVVFVEIDENT
+1209 EEAVVSVEIDENM
-1222 RRQVYLSSGTE
+1222 RRQVHLVSGTE
-1233 FSAVKSLVL
+1233 LSAVRSLVL
-1242 GRILD
+1242 GRILE

-1254 TALAAPV
+1254 TALAGAQGFLGCLSAVQVSHVAPLKAALHPSRPAPI
-1261 TVTGHVTESSCVA
+1261 TISGHVTESTCVA

-1285 THSFADHSGTIDD
+1285 THSFADHSGARDD

-1327 TAIAVRIYQQKRL
+1327 TAIAVRISQQKRS

-1360 SELNIQNAVNEN
+1360 SELNIQNAVGEN

>member
-1 MLLRKDAECFS
+1 
-12 VRSEDS
+12 
-18 VRETEG
+18 
-24 DRERERETEGE
+24 
-35 RERERREKRGKEKRL
+35 
-50 GREDRGRERLRER
+50 
-63 SRGAKDT
+63 
-70 DRAGRGTENRT
+70 
-81 GALGEPLRIFWGSP
+81 
-95 VNVNMGSVTGA
+95 MGSVTGA
-106 ILKTLLL
+106 VLKTLLL
-113 LSTQNWNRVE
+113 LSTPNWNRVL
-123 AGNSYDC
+123 AGNSHDC
-130 DDPLVSALPQASFS
+130 DDPLVSALSQASFS

-187 MEVTAVATQG
+187 MEITAVATQG

-220 QYRQEDSIWGFLGNA
+220 QYRQEDSIWGFSGNA

-248 VKARFLRFLPL
+248 IKARFLRFIPL

-289 SLLYRFDQK
+289 CLLYRFDQK
-298 SLNSI
+298 SLSPI

-322 REGPNGDHITLQ
+322 REGQNGDHITLE
-334 LRRGKLFLLINS
+334 LRRGKLFLVINS

-351 PSTPTLINLT
+351 PSTHVPISLT

-376 QHLGKQVNFTV
+376 QRLGKQVSFTV
-387 DEHRHHFHTQGEFNY
+387 DEHRRRFHAQGEFSY
-402 LDLDYEISFGGIP
+402 LHLDYEISFGGIP
-415 APGKSLSFP
+415 APGKSVSFP
-424 HKNFRGC
+424 HKHFHGC

-437 NGVDIIDL
+437 NGVDVIDL
-445 VKQQN
+445 AKQQN
-450 PQVNIMGNV
+450 PQIIIMGNV
-459 SFSCSQPQS
+459 LFSCSEPQS
-468 LPVTFLSSR
+468 VPVTFLSPR
-477 SYLELPGSSGEDEVS
+477 SYLALPDSSGEDEVS
-492 TTFQFR
+492 ATFQFR
-498 TWNKAGLLLFSEL
+498 TWNKEGLLLFSEL
-511 QLVSGGLLLFLSDGK
+511 QLLSGGLLLFLNDGK
-526 LKLSL
+526 LKLNL
-531 YQPGKLPS
+531 YHPGKLPS

-551 WHSVSLSAKRTQL
+551 WHSISLSAKRSFL
-564 IVVVDSHVASA
+564 SVAVDGQVASA
-575 VPSLGSEQVY
+575 SPSLGPEQIY

-592 GGCPDKSF
+592 GGCPDNSF

-612 GCMRLISISNKV
+612 GCMRLISISHKM
-624 VDLISVQQGALGNFS
+624 VDLISVQQESLGNFS
-639 DLQIDSCGISDRCLP
+639 DLQIDSCGITDRCLP

-659 GGECSQSWSTFHC
+659 GGQCSQSWNTFHC

-687 IYEQSCEAYKHKGN
+687 IYEQSCEAYKHRGN
-701 TSGFYYIDSDGS
+701 TSGFYYIDADGS
-713 GPLGPFLLYCNMTE
+713 GPLEPFLLYCNMTE
-727 TAWTIIQHNGSD
+727 TAWAIIQHNGSD
-739 LTRVRNTNPENPHAG
+739 VTRVRNTNPENPYAG
-754 FFEYVASME
+754 LFEYVASME
-763 QLQATI
+763 QLQATV

-787 LVNKQDGSPLSWW
+787 LVNKEDGTPLSWW

-805 ETQTYWGGSSPD
+805 ETQTYWGGSLPD
-817 PQKCACGLEGNC
+817 PQKCTCGLEGNC
-829 IDAQYYCNCDA
+829 IDSQYYCNCDA
-840 DHNEWTNDTGL
+840 DRNEWTNDTGF

-863 VITDTGRPHSEA
+863 VITDTGRPHSAA

-885 GDRSFWNSASF
+885 GDRLFWNSASF
-896 DTEASYLHFP
+896 NTEASYLHFP

-941 ELRSPTVVT
+941 ELRSPAVVA

-960 EISVQSPTHFNDNQW
+960 EISVQSPTHFSDNQW
-975 HYVKVERNMKEA
+975 HHVRVERNTKEA
-987 SIQVDQLIPKTQP
+987 SVQVDQLSPRTQP
-1000 APTDGHVLLQLNSQ
+1000 APADGHVLLQLNSQ
-1014 LFVGGTATRQRG
+1014 LFV
-1026 FLGCIRSLQ
+1026 
-1035 LNGMALDL
+1035 
-1043 EERAQVTP
+1043 
-1051 EVQPGCRGHCSSYG
+1051 
-1065 KLCRN
+1065 
-1070 GGKCR
+1070 
-1075 EKPSGF
+1075 
-1081 FCDCTFSAFTGPFC
+1081 
-1095 SNEISAYFGSGSS
+1095 EISAYFGSGSS
-1108 VIYNFHENYFLSK
+1108 VIYNFQENYSLSK
-1121 NSSSHAAPF
+1121 NSSSHAASF
-1130 HGDTKLSREMIK
+1130 HGDMRLSRETIK

-1155 FVSSFY
+1155 YVNSFY

-1209 EEGVVFVEIDENT
+1209 EEAVVFVEIDEKA
-1222 RRQVYLSSGTE
+1222 RRQVHLASGTE
-1233 FSAVKSLVL
+1233 LSAVRSLVL
-1242 GRILD
+1242 GRILE

-1254 TALAAPV
+1254 TALAGAQGFLGCLSAVQVSHVVPLKAALHHSRPAPI
-1261 TVTGHVTESSCVA
+1261 TISGHVTESSCVA

-1285 THSFADHSGTIDD
+1285 THSFADHSGTRDD
-1298 REPLTNTIK
+1298 REPVTNTIK

-1327 TAIAVRIYQQKRL
+1327 AAIAVCIYQQKRL
-1340 YKRNEAK
+1340 YRRDEAK
-1347 RSENVDSAEAVLK
+1347 RSENVASAKAVLK
-1360 SELNIQNAVNEN
+1360 SELNIQNAVSEN

>member
-1 MLLRKDAECFS
+1 
-12 VRSEDS
+12 
-18 VRETEG
+18 
-24 DRERERETEGE
+24 
-35 RERERREKRGKEKRL
+35 
-50 GREDRGRERLRER
+50 
-63 SRGAKDT
+63 
-70 DRAGRGTENRT
+70 
-81 GALGEPLRIFWGSP
+81 
-95 VNVNMGSVTGA
+95 MGSVTGA
-106 ILKTLLL
+106 VLKTLLL
-113 LSTQNWNRVE
+113 LSTPNWNRVL
-123 AGNSYDC
+123 AGNSYNC
-130 DDPLVSALPQASFS
+130 DDPLVSTLSQASFS

-187 MEVTAVATQG
+187 MEITAVATQG

-220 QYRQEDSIWGFLGNA
+220 QYRQEDSIWGFVGNA

-248 VKARFLRFLPL
+248 IKARFLRFIPL

-289 SLLYRFDQK
+289 CLLYRFDQK
-298 SLNSI
+298 SLSPI
-303 KDIISLKFK
+303 KDVISLKFK

-322 REGPNGDHITLQ
+322 REGQNGDHITLE

-346 GEAKL
+346 GDAKP
-351 PSTPTLINLT
+351 PSARAPVRLT

-376 QHLGKQVNFTV
+376 QRLGTQVNFTV
-387 DEHRHHFHTQGEFNY
+387 DGHRRRFRAQGEFSS
-402 LDLDYEISFGGIP
+402 LHLDYE
-415 APGKSLSFP
+415 
-424 HKNFRGC
+424 
-431 LENLYY
+431 
-437 NGVDIIDL
+437 
-445 VKQQN
+445 
-450 PQVNIMGNV
+450 GNV

-468 LPVTFLSSR
+468 VPVTFLSPR
-477 SYLELPGSSGEDEVS
+477 SYLALPGSFGEDEIS
-492 TTFQFR
+492 ATFQFR
-498 TWNKAGLLLFSEL
+498 TWNKAGLLLFTEL
-511 QLVSGGLLLFLSDGK
+511 QLVSGGLLLFLNDGK
-526 LKLSL
+526 LKLHL
-531 YQPGKLPS
+531 YHPGKLPS

-551 WHSVSLSAKRTQL
+551 WHSVSLSAKRNYL
-564 IVVVDSHVASA
+564 SVVVDGQVASA
-575 VPSLGSEQVY
+575 SPSQGPEQIY
-585 SGGTYYF
+585 SGGIFYF
-592 GGCPDKSF
+592 GGCPDSSF

-612 GCMRLISISNKV
+612 GCMRLISIRHEV
-624 VDLISVQQGALGNFS
+624 VDLISLQPGALGNFS
-639 DLQIDSCGISDRCLP
+639 DLQIDSCGITDRCLP

-659 GGECSQSWSTFHC
+659 GGECSQSWDTFHC
-672 NCTNTGYRGATCHNS
+672 NCANTGYRGATCHNS

-701 TSGFYYIDSDGS
+701 TSGFYYIDADGS
-713 GPLGPFLLYCNMTE
+713 GPLEPFLLYCNMTE
-727 TAWTIIQHNGSD
+727 TAWTIIQHNGSGV
-739 LTRVRNTNPENPHAG
+739 TRVRNTNPENPYTG

-787 LVNKQDGSPLSWW
+787 LVSKEDGAPLSWW

-805 ETQTYWGGSSPD
+805 ETQTYWGGSLPD
-817 PQKCACGLEGNC
+817 PQKCTCGLEGNC
-829 IDAQYYCNCDA
+829 VDSQYYCNCDA
-840 DHNEWTNDTGL
+840 DRNEWTNDTGF
-851 LSYKEHLPVTKI
+851 LSYKEHLPVTRI

-885 GDRSFWNSASF
+885 GDKLFWNSASF
-896 DTEASYLHFP
+896 NTEASYLHFP

-941 ELRSPTVVT
+941 ELRSPAVVT

-960 EISVQSPTHFNDNQW
+960 EISVQSPTHFSDNQW
-975 HYVKVERNMKEA
+975 HHVRVERNMKEA
-987 SIQVDQLIPKTQP
+987 SVRVDQLSPKTQP
-1000 APTDGHVLLQLNSQ
+1000 APADGHVLLQLNSQ

-1035 LNGMALDL
+1035 LNGEALDL
-1043 EERAQVTP
+1043 EERARVTP
-1051 EVQPGCRGHCSSYG
+1051 GVEPGCRGHCSSYG
-1065 KLCRN
+1065 RLCHH
-1070 GGKCR
+1070 GGMCM

-1081 FCDCTFSAFTGPFC
+1081 SCDCTSSAYAGPFC
-1095 SNEISAYFGSGSS
+1095 SDEISAYFGSGSS
-1108 VIYNFHENYFLSK
+1108 VIYNFQENYSLSK
-1121 NSSSHAAPF
+1121 NSSSHAASF
-1130 HGDTKLSREMIK
+1130 HGDTRLSRETIK

-1155 FVSSFY
+1155 YLSSFY
-1161 KEYLSVIIA
+1161 KEYLSVILA
-1170 KNGSL
+1170 KNGDL

-1204 IKINR
+1204 VKINR
-1209 EEGVVFVEIDENT
+1209 EEAVVFVEIDESM
-1222 RRQVYLSSGTE
+1222 RRQVHLASGTE
-1233 FSAVKSLVL
+1233 LSAVRSLVL
-1242 GRILD
+1242 GRIIE

-1254 TALAAPV
+1254 TALAGAQGFLGCLSAVQVSHVAPLKAALQPSRPAPI
-1261 TVTGHVTESSCVA
+1261 TVSGHVTESSCVA

-1285 THSFADHSGTIDD
+1285 THSFADHSGTRDD
-1298 REPLTNTIK
+1298 REPLTKTIK

-1327 TAIAVRIYQQKRL
+1327 AAIAVRIYQQKRL

-1347 RSENVDSAEAVLK
+1347 RSENVDNAEAVLK
-1360 SELNIQNAVNEN
+1360 SELNIQNPVKEN

>member
-1 MLLRKDAECFS
+1 MR
-12 VRSEDS
+12 
-18 VRETEG
+18 
-24 DRERERETEGE
+24 
-35 RERERREKRGKEKRL
+35 
-50 GREDRGRERLRER
+50 
-63 SRGAKDT
+63 
-70 DRAGRGTENRT
+70 
-81 GALGEPLRIFWGSP
+81 
-95 VNVNMGSVTGA
+95 SVTGA
-106 ILKTLLL
+106 VLKTLLL
-113 LSTQNWNRVE
+113 LSTQNWKRVE

-130 DDPLVSALPQASFS
+130 DDPLVSALPQSSFS

-220 QYRQEDSIWGFLGNA
+220 QYRQEDSIWGFSGNA

-248 VKARFLRFLPL
+248 IKARFLRFIPL

-298 SLNSI
+298 SLSPI

-351 PSTPTLINLT
+351 PSIPVLINLT

-376 QHLGKQVNFTV
+376 QRLGKQVNFTV
-387 DEHRHHFHTQGEFNY
+387 DEHRRHFHAQGEFNY
-402 LDLDYEISFGGIP
+402 LDLGYE
-415 APGKSLSFP
+415 
-424 HKNFRGC
+424 
-431 LENLYY
+431 
-437 NGVDIIDL
+437 
-445 VKQQN
+445 
-450 PQVNIMGNV
+450 GNV

-468 LPVTFLSSR
+468 MPVTFLSSR
-477 SYLELPGSSGEDEVS
+477 SYLALPGSSGEDEVS
-492 TTFQFR
+492 ATFQFR

-511 QLVSGGLLLFLSDGK
+511 QLVSGGLLLILNDGK
-526 LKLSL
+526 LKLTL

-539 DITAGVGLNDGQ
+539 DITAGAGLNDGQ
-551 WHSVSLSAKRTQL
+551 WHSVSLSAKRNHL
-564 IVVVDSHVASA
+564 SVAVDGHVASA
-575 VPSLGSEQVY
+575 APSLGPEQFY
-585 SGGTYYF
+585 SDGTYYF
-592 GGCPDKSF
+592 GGCPEKSF

-624 VDLISVQQGALGNFS
+624 VDLISVQQGSLGNFS

-687 IYEQSCEAYKHKGN
+687 IYEQSCEAYKHRGN

-739 LTRVRNTNPENPHAG
+739 LTRVRNTNPENPYAG
-754 FFEYVASME
+754 FFEYMASME

-769 NRAEHCEQELT
+769 NRAEHCEQEFT
-780 YYCKKSR
+780 YYCKRSR
-787 LVNKQDGSPLSWW
+787 LGNKQDGAPLSWW
-800 VGRTN
+800 IGRTN
-805 ETQTYWGGSSPD
+805 ETQTYWGGPLPD
-817 PQKCACGLEGNC
+817 SQKCACGLEGNC
-829 IDAQYYCNCDA
+829 IDSQYYCNCDA
-840 DHNEWTNDTGL
+840 DRNEWTNDTGL

-941 ELRSPTVVT
+941 ELRSPTIVT

-975 HYVKVERNMKEA
+975 HHVRVERNMKEA
-987 SIQVDQLIPKTQP
+987 SIQVDQLTPKTQP
-1000 APTDGHVLLQLNSQ
+1000 APADGHVLLQLNSQ

-1035 LNGMALDL
+1035 LNGMTLDL

-1075 EKPSGF
+1075 ERPSGF
-1081 FCDCTFSAFTGPFC
+1081 LCDCTFSAYTGPFC

-1108 VIYNFHENYFLSK
+1108 VIYSFQENYFLSK
-1121 NSSSHAAPF
+1121 NSSSHAASF
-1130 HGDTKLSREMIK
+1130 HGDMKLSREMIK
-1142 FSFRTTRTPSLLL
+1142 FSFRTTQTPSLLL
-1155 FVSSFY
+1155 FVSSSY

-1183 YQEPDVVNFDFKN
+1183 YQELDVVNFDFKN

-1204 IKINR
+1204 IEINR
-1209 EEGVVFVEIDENT
+1209 EEGVVFVEIDEST
-1222 RRQVYLSSGTE
+1222 RRQVHLSSGTE

-1242 GRILD
+1242 GRILE
-1247 HSDVDQE
+1247 HSDIDQE
-1254 TALAAPV
+1254 TALAGAQGFTGCLSAVQLSHVAPLKAALHPSHPAPI
-1261 TVTGHVTESSCVA
+1261 TVTGHVTESSCVT

-1298 REPLTNTIK
+1298 KEPLANAIK

>member
-1 MLLRKDAECFS
+1 
-12 VRSEDS
+12 
-18 VRETEG
+18 
-24 DRERERETEGE
+24 
-35 RERERREKRGKEKRL
+35 
-50 GREDRGRERLRER
+50 
-63 SRGAKDT
+63 
-70 DRAGRGTENRT
+70 
-81 GALGEPLRIFWGSP
+81 
-95 VNVNMGSVTGA
+95 MGSITRAV
-106 ILKTLLL
+106 LKTLLL
-113 LSTQNWNRVE
+113 LSTPNWNKVL
-123 AGNSYDC
+123 AGNSYNC
-130 DDPLVSALPQASFS
+130 DDPLVSALSQASFS

-187 MEVTAVATQG
+187 MEITAVATQG

-220 QYRQEDSIWGFLGNA
+220 QYRQEDSIWGFSGNA

-248 VKARFLRFLPL
+248 IKARFLRFIPL

-298 SLNSI
+298 SLSPR

-322 REGPNGDHITLQ
+322 REGQSGDHITLE
-334 LRRGKLFLLINS
+334 LRKGKLFLLINS

-351 PSTPTLINLT
+351 PSTHTPITLT
-361 LGSLLDDQHWHSVLI
+361 LGSLLDDQHWHSVLV

-387 DEHRHHFHTQGEFNY
+387 DEHRHLFHAQGEFSY
-402 LDLDYEISFGGIP
+402 LHLDYEISFGGIP
-415 APGKSLSFP
+415 APGKSVSFP
-424 HKNFRGC
+424 HKNFHGC
-431 LENLYY
+431 LENLYF

-445 VKQQN
+445 AKQQN
-450 PQVNIMGNV
+450 PQIIVTGNV
-459 SFSCSQPQS
+459 SFSCSQLQS
-468 LPVTFLSSR
+468 VPVTFLSPR
-477 SYLELPGSSGEDEVS
+477 SYLALPGSSRKDEVS
-492 TTFQFR
+492 ATFQFR
-498 TWNKAGLLLFSEL
+498 TWNKAGLLLFCEL
-511 QLVSGGLLLFLSDGK
+511 PLVSGGLLLFLNDGK
-526 LKLSL
+526 LKLNF
-531 YQPGKLPS
+531 YHPGKLSS
-539 DITAGVGLNDGQ
+539 DITAGAGLNDGQ
-551 WHSVSLSAKRTQL
+551 WHSISLFAKRNHL
-564 IVVVDSHVASA
+564 SVVVDGQVASA
-575 VPSLGSEQVY
+575 APSLGPEQIF

-592 GGCPDKSF
+592 GGCPDSSF
-600 GSKCKSP
+600 GSSCKSP
-607 LGGFQ
+607 FGGFQ

-624 VDLISVQQGALGNFS
+624 VDLISAQQGSLGNFS
-639 DLQIDSCGISDRCLP
+639 DLQIDSCGITDRCLP

-659 GGECSQSWSTFHC
+659 GGECSQSWDTFHC
-672 NCTNTGYRGATCHNS
+672 NCANTGYTGATCHNS

-701 TSGFYYIDSDGS
+701 TSGFYYVDADGS
-713 GPLGPFLLYCNMTE
+713 GPLEPFLLYCNMTE

-739 LTRVRNTNPENPHAG
+739 VTRVRNTSPENPYAG
-754 FFEYVASME
+754 FFQYVARME
-763 QLQATI
+763 QLQAAI

-805 ETQTYWGGSSPD
+805 ETQTYWGGSLPD
-817 PQKCACGLEGNC
+817 LQKCTCGLDGSC
-829 IDAQYYCNCDA
+829 IDSQYYCNCDA
-840 DHNEWTNDTGL
+840 DRNEWTNDTGF

-885 GDRSFWNSASF
+885 GDRLFWNSASF
-896 DTEASYLHFP
+896 NTEASYLHFP

-941 ELRSPTVVT
+941 ELRSPAIVT

-960 EISVQSPTHFNDNQW
+960 EISVQSPSHFSDNQW
-975 HYVKVERNMKEA
+975 HHVRVERNMKEA
-987 SIQVDQLIPKTQP
+987 SVQVDQLPPKTQP
-1000 APTDGHVLLQLNSQ
+1000 APADGHVLLQLNSQ
-1014 LFVGGTATRQRG
+1014 LFV
-1026 FLGCIRSLQ
+1026 
-1035 LNGMALDL
+1035 
-1043 EERAQVTP
+1043 
-1051 EVQPGCRGHCSSYG
+1051 
-1065 KLCRN
+1065 
-1070 GGKCR
+1070 
-1075 EKPSGF
+1075 
-1081 FCDCTFSAFTGPFC
+1081 
-1095 SNEISAYFGSGSS
+1095 EISAYFGSGSS
-1108 VIYNFHENYFLSK
+1108 VIYNFQENYSLSR
-1121 NSSSHAAPF
+1121 NSSSHAASF
-1130 HGDTKLSREMIK
+1130 HGDTRLSRETIR

-1155 FVSSFY
+1155 YVSSFY

-1175 QIRYKLNR
+1175 QIRYKLNT

-1204 IKINR
+1204 VKIRR
-1209 EEGVVFVEIDENT
+1209 EEAVVFVEIDENA
-1222 RRQVYLSSGTE
+1222 RRQVHLASGTE
-1233 FSAVKSLVL
+1233 FSAVRSLVL
-1242 GRILD
+1242 GRILE
-1247 HSDVDQE
+1247 HSDVDQD
-1254 TALAAPV
+1254 TALAGAQGFLGCLSAVQLSHVAPLKAALHPSRPAPI
-1261 TVTGHVTESSCVA
+1261 TVSGHVTESSCVA

-1285 THSFADHSGTIDD
+1285 THSFADHSGTRDD
-1298 REPLTNTIK
+1298 REPLTNTIR

-1327 TAIAVRIYQQKRL
+1327 AAIAVRIYQQKRL
-1340 YKRNEAK
+1340 YQRNEAK

-1360 SELNIQNAVNEN
+1360 SELKIQNTVGEN